1 MKSKTTNLN
10 VANYRSV
17 IRAAAILILT
27 MICGGLCAQTVS
39 ISPKTGNVISA
50 SSTDNEQ
57 HLNGYGGAWVHN
69 QLPLTLITSDEAT
82 LTEAGLMSVHANNV
96 SAQTDGKLIIA
107 SGSSTICNHM
117 SLSLPKGY
125 RFTSYKLVINSN
137 SEAAVSTTLKE
148 MDATFKDTKESVTI
162 QKTGSTGITMQRTS
176 MNNTD
181 MGNILYFKQEH
192 PNAVQSGLAKV
203 DIVSFVITFE
213 CTEKFNENLKPGV
226 TTLTRGVSCL
236 ALPFQTQRVDLGS
249 IKQETV
255 KGYTS
260 YKYWYK
266 NVQDLKADFLL
277 YDNSGI
283 VDGTAKP
290 GTAGEGNIAKLS
302 FDGTNTYIGL
312 KNNTYWLETPT
323 DAVAQGE
330 VNIPVGYRIVGARLV
345 YANNVAQN
353 IKTGDKIYITD
364 GKGNYMNASL
374 KFTPTKVEWN
384 YATDGKLSTKSG
396 NSTVYYLRHIE
407 NSSWF
412 GPTTY
417 SLETT
422 TKSNQASS
430 FNTDGTTLFYVSGT
444 NSYII
449 SYDSNGK
456 AAYNITQSNAIAV
469 NSAVTS
475 SDNSFTV
482 RMFDKTGNG
491 VAQEVAV
498 NRENPTGDIVLEK
511 LNNDAIK
518 FQIEGLTG
526 DQLAYV
532 CLQVQLEAL
541 NPYIDKMDISCTQ
554 PSGEKKLKNQY
565 LADDFTIGT
574 NGKVDFAVPTNFGT
588 NGLRFAFEGLH
599 HKNADETYGDPTVVG
614 KHSRYHFVKSEY
626 YDLIN
631 ENLQAHRS
639 EAADYDYTKKIEV
652 KVAGTQ
658 AFKCNNSDI
667 FKAGTT
673 GDGTYYYVENRYSNA
688 AYNTQGGT
696 WNKMVVNNGDDYV
709 KRYLVVCDETRYNIA
724 PTTTPRHAFYAY
736 YSTDLKLTTVNYVPE
751 LTYTKV
757 YKDAVV
763 PNTYDANYY
772 AGVKVSLKDT
782 YDKPIAAGQGYVYAK
797 QIIDKIAEDIKNKKE
812 NAPVDT
818 KHILYFD
825 ASNIN
830 SLLFSDMDPTW
841 GTLTDLKAKL
851 GDNAL
856 LYMPEGVTANL
867 KNVVTKSLSGDDFVS
882 ENDIELVDQQPFFAP
897 YSIRLNAANEVV
909 YKRKV
914 TLNHNETK
922 QWVSLMLPFTVAVD
936 TKTGSYVQTKD
947 NCAFTFYTMK
957 TDNTFSN
964 AQETGEYIY
973 EADAHFSPFTGQFVT
988 QPNKAYVVSI
998 DQMEETNSDKVLFV
1012 VRQSGSTIEATPATL
1027 TQPLIQGET
1036 ATGKIKGEATTL
1048 VNYGSYC
1055 GVKVPKTDGIFYFNK
1070 DKFISSLLLD
1080 ERFQDVYVLPFRSYY
1095 ACQNGANNV
1104 RYLNIS
1110 LEPNTETSWIDNATE
1125 TTTTSAGFMFSAETG
1140 KLTITATKDLR
1151 TNIRNIN
1158 GQTIDTTSL
1167 KAGETRTVALPSG
1180 IYMVNGTKVVVR

>member
-1 MKSKTTNLN
+1 M
-10 VANYRSV
+10 
-17 IRAAAILILT
+17 
-27 MICGGLCAQTVS
+27 
-39 ISPKTGNVISA
+39 
-50 SSTDNEQ
+50 
-57 HLNGYGGAWVHN
+57 
-69 QLPLTLITSDEAT
+69 
-82 LTEAGLMSVHANNV
+82 
-96 SAQTDGKLIIA
+96 
-107 SGSSTICNHM
+107 
-117 SLSLPKGY
+117 
-125 RFTSYKLVINSN
+125 VINSN
-137 SEAAVSTTLKE
+137 STSVVSTTLKE
-148 MDATFKDTKESVTI
+148 MDATFTDVKESVTI
-162 QKTGSTGITMQRTS
+162 KQTGSTGVTMQRTS
-176 MNNTD
+176 MSNTD
-181 MGNILYFKQEH
+181 MGNILYFKQDH
-192 PNAVQSGLAKV
+192 PTANNGSSWI

-213 CTEKFNENLKPGV
+213 CTDKFDENLRPGV
-226 TTLTRGVSCL
+226 TTLTSGVSCL
-236 ALPFQTQRVDLGS
+236 ALPFQTQRVDIGP
-249 IKQETV
+249 ITQKTD

-260 YKYWYK
+260 YKYDYN
-266 NVQDLKADFLL
+266 NVKDLKADFLL

-283 VDGTAKP
+283 VDGAAKP
-290 GTAGEGNIAKLS
+290 GTAGDGNIAKLS

-323 DAVAQGE
+323 DAVAQGN

-345 YANNVAQN
+345 YENNISEIIKKGDN
-353 IKTGDKIYITD
+353 IFITD

-374 KFTPTKVEWN
+374 KFTATKVVWN

-396 NSTVYYLRHIE
+396 NSTVYLRHKE
-407 NSSWF
+407 SGVLFWK
-412 GPTTY
+412 TY

-422 TKSNQASS
+422 TNSNQASA
-430 FNTDGTTLFYVSGT
+430 FNTDGTTLFYGSGT
-444 NSYII
+444 DSHII
-449 SYDSNGK
+449 SFDSDGNAVYDV
-456 AAYNITQSNAIAV
+456 TQSNVIAIK
-469 NSAVTS
+469 SAATGA
-475 SDNSFTV
+475 DNPFTV
-482 RMFDKTGNG
+482 RMFDKTGNI
-491 VAQEVAV
+491 VAQEVTV
-498 NRENPTGDIVLEK
+498 NKDNPTGDIVLEK

-574 NGKVDFAVPTNFGT
+574 NGKVEFAVPTNFGT
-588 NGLRFAFEGLH
+588 TGLRFAFEGLH
-599 HKNADETYGDPTVVG
+599 HKNADETYGDPAVVG

-631 ENLQAHRS
+631 ENLQGHRPV
-639 EAADYDYTKKIEV
+639 AADYDYTKKIEV
-652 KVAGTQ
+652 KVAGDK
-658 AFKCNNSDI
+658 AFECNNSDI

-673 GDGTYYYVENRYSNA
+673 GDGTYYYVENRYSNS
-688 AYNTQGGT
+688 AYTTQGGT
-696 WNKMVVNNGDDYV
+696 WQEMLVNNGDDYV

-736 YSTDLKLTTVNYVPE
+736 YSTDLKLTTVDYVPE

-757 YKDAVV
+757 YNNAVV

-772 AGVKVSLKDT
+772 VGVKVSLKDT
-782 YDKPIAAGQGYVYAK
+782 YDQPIAAGQGYVYAK
-797 QIIDKIAEDIKNKKE
+797 QIIDKIAEDITNKKV

-830 SLLFSDMDPTW
+830 SLLFSDTDPTW

-922 QWVSLMLPFTVAVD
+922 KWVSLMLPFTVAVD
-936 TKTGSYVQTKD
+936 TETGRYIQTKD
-947 NCAFTFYTMK
+947 NCAFTFYTMN

-973 EADAHFSPFTGQFVT
+973 EANAHFSPFKGVPVT
-988 QPNKAYVVSI
+988 KPNQSYIVSI

-1055 GVKVPKTDGIFYFNK
+1055 GVKVPKNDGIFYFNK

-1080 ERFQDVYVLPFRSYY
+1080 ERFPDVYVLPFRSYY

-1110 LEPNTETSWIDNATE
+1110 LEPNNETSWIDNATE
-1125 TTTTSAGFMFSAETG
+1125 NTTTSAGFMFSAETG

>member
-50 SSTDNEQ
+50 SSYGNEN
-57 HLNGYGGAWVHN
+57 HREKFGGAWVHN
-69 QLPLTLITSDEAT
+69 QLPLTLITSDETA
-82 LTEAGLMSVHANNV
+82 LTNAGLMKVHANNV
-96 SAQTDGKLIIA
+96 SAQDGKLIII
-107 SGSSTICNHM
+107 SGEGSTCNHM

-125 RFTSYKLVINSN
+125 RFTSYKMVINSN
-137 SEAAVSTTLKE
+137 STSVVSTTLKE
-148 MDATFKDTKESVTI
+148 MDATFTDVKESVNI
-162 QKTGSTGITMQRTS
+162 KQTGSTGVTMQRTS
-176 MNNTD
+176 MSNTD
-181 MGNILYFKQEH
+181 MGNILYFKQDH
-192 PNAVQSGLAKV
+192 PTAGNGSSWI

-213 CTEKFNENLKPGV
+213 CTDKFDENLRPGV
-226 TTLTRGVSCL
+226 TTLTSGVSCL
-236 ALPFQTQRVDLGS
+236 ALPFQTQRVDIGP
-249 IKQETV
+249 ITQKTD

-260 YKYWYK
+260 YKYDYN
-266 NVQDLKADFLL
+266 NVKDLAANFLL

-283 VDGTAKP
+283 VDGAAKP
-290 GTAGEGNIAKLS
+290 GTAGDGNIAKLT

-312 KNNTYWLETPT
+312 KNSTYWLETPT
-323 DAVAQGE
+323 DAVAQGN

-345 YANNVAQN
+345 YVNNISEN
-353 IKTGDKIYITD
+353 IKKGDDIYITD
-364 GKGNYMNASL
+364 GKGKYMNASL
-374 KFTPTKVEWN
+374 KFTATKVVWN

-396 NSTVYYLRHIE
+396 NSTVYLRHKR
-407 NSSWF
+407 NWSFFSY
-412 GPTTY
+412 TY

-422 TKSNQASS
+422 TDSNQASA
-430 FNTDGTTLFYVSGT
+430 FNTDGTSLFYGSGT
-444 NSYII
+444 DSHII
-449 SYDSNGK
+449 SFDSNGN
-456 AAYNITQSNAIAV
+456 AVYDITQQNAIALNANV
-469 NSAVTS
+469 SV

-498 NRENPTGDIVLEK
+498 NKDNPTGDIVLEK
-511 LNNDAIK
+511 INNDAIK

-588 NGLRFAFEGLH
+588 TGLRFAFEGLH

-631 ENLQAHRS
+631 ENLQGHRS

-652 KVAGTQ
+652 KVAGDK
-658 AFKCNNSDI
+658 AFECNNSDI

-673 GDGTYYYVENRYSNA
+673 GDGTYYYVENRYSNT

-696 WNKMVVNNGDDYV
+696 WQKMLVNNGDGYV

-736 YSTDLKLTTVNYVPE
+736 YSTDLKLTTVDYVPE

-757 YKDAVV
+757 YNDAVV

-772 AGVKVSLKDT
+772 VGVKISLKDT
-782 YDKPIAAGQGYVYAK
+782 YDQPIAAGQGYVYAK
-797 QIIDKIAEDIKNKKE
+797 QIIDKIAEDIKAKKE
-812 NAPVDT
+812 NAPVDA

-825 ASNIN
+825 ASNIK
-830 SLLFSDMDPTW
+830 SLLFSDTDPNW
-841 GTLTDLKAKL
+841 GTLADLKAKL

-922 QWVSLMLPFTVAVD
+922 KWVSLMLPFTVAVD
-936 TKTGSYVQTKD
+936 TETGSYVQTKD
-947 NCAFTFYTMK
+947 NCAFTFYTMN

-973 EADAHFSPFTGQFVT
+973 EADAHFSPFKGVPVT
-988 QPNKAYVVSI
+988 TPNQSYVVSI

-1125 TTTTSAGFMFSAETG
+1125 NTTTSAGFMFSAETG

>member
-1 MKSKTTNLN
+1 M
-10 VANYRSV
+10 
-17 IRAAAILILT
+17 
-27 MICGGLCAQTVS
+27 
-39 ISPKTGNVISA
+39 
-50 SSTDNEQ
+50 
-57 HLNGYGGAWVHN
+57 
-69 QLPLTLITSDEAT
+69 
-82 LTEAGLMSVHANNV
+82 
-96 SAQTDGKLIIA
+96 
-107 SGSSTICNHM
+107 
-117 SLSLPKGY
+117 
-125 RFTSYKLVINSN
+125 VINSN
-137 SEAAVSTTLKE
+137 NTSVVSTTLKE
-148 MDATFKDTKESVTI
+148 MDATFTDTKESVTI
-162 QKTGSTGITMQRTS
+162 QSTGSTGITMQRTS

-181 MGNILYFKQEH
+181 MGNILYFKQDH
-192 PNAVQSGLAKV
+192 PTARNGSSWI

-213 CTEKFNENLKPGV
+213 CTDKFNENLSPGV
-226 TTLTRGVSCL
+226 TTLKSGVSCL
-236 ALPFQTQRVDLGS
+236 ALPFQTQRVDLGP
-249 IKQETV
+249 ITQKTD

-260 YKYWYK
+260 YKYDYN

-277 YDNSGI
+277 YDYAGI
-283 VDGTAKP
+283 VGGAAKP
-290 GTAGEGNIAKLS
+290 EIAGDGNIAKLS

-312 KNNTYWLETPT
+312 KNSTYWLETPT
-323 DAVAQGE
+323 DAVAQGN

-345 YANNVAQN
+345 YVNNISEN
-353 IKTGDKIYITD
+353 IKKGDKIYITD
-364 GKGNYMNASL
+364 GKGKYMNASL
-374 KFTPTKVEWN
+374 KFTATKVEWN
-384 YATDGKLSTKSG
+384 YAADGKLSTKSG
-396 NSTVYYLRHIE
+396 NSTVYLRHNESGFFIIK
-407 NSSWF
+407 
-412 GPTTY
+412 Y
-417 SLETT
+417 SLKTT
-422 TKSNQASS
+422 TESSEASK
-430 FNTDGTTLFYVSGT
+430 FNTDGTSLFYGSGT
-444 NSYII
+444 NSHII
-449 SYDSNGK
+449 SFDSDGNAVYDV
-456 AAYNITQSNAIAV
+456 TQSNAIAINAEV
-469 NSAVTS
+469 PA

-482 RMFDKTGNG
+482 KMFDKTGNG
-491 VAQEVAV
+491 VAQEVTI
-498 NRENPTGDIVLEK
+498 NKDNPTGDIVLEK

-518 FQIEGLTG
+518 FQIDGLTG

-554 PSGEKKLKNQY
+554 PTGDKKLKNQY

-574 NGKVDFAVPTNFGT
+574 NGKVEFAVPTNFGT
-588 NGLRFAFEGLH
+588 TGLRFAFEGLH
-599 HKNADETYGDPTVVG
+599 HKNADETYLSIGSVG
-614 KHSRYHFVKSEY
+614 KHSRYHFVMSDY
-626 YDLIN
+626 YDLIG
-631 ENLQAHRS
+631 ENLQTHRS

-652 KVAGTQ
+652 KVAGDK

-673 GDGTYYYVENRYSNA
+673 GDGTYYYKENRYSNA
-688 AYNTQGGT
+688 AYNNQGGT
-696 WNKMVVNNGDDYV
+696 WKDMVVNNGDDYV

-736 YSTDLKLTTVNYVPE
+736 YSTDLKLSTVNYVPE

-757 YKDAVV
+757 YDGAVV

-772 AGVKVSLKDT
+772 VGVKVSLKDT
-782 YDKPIAAGQGYVYAK
+782 DGQPIAAGEGYVYAK
-797 QIIDKIAEDIKNKKE
+797 QIIDKIAQDVPAKVA
-812 NAPVDT
+812 NAPVDA

-825 ASNIN
+825 ASNIK
-830 SLLFSDMDPTW
+830 SLLFSDADPTW
-841 GTLTDLKAKL
+841 GTLADLKAKL

-936 TKTGSYVQTKD
+936 TETGSYVQTKD
-947 NCAFTFYTMK
+947 NCAFTFYTMN
-957 TDNTFSN
+957 TENTFSN

-973 EADAHFSPFTGQFVT
+973 EAKAHFSPFTGVPVT
-988 QPNKAYVVSI
+988 KPNQSYIVSI
-998 DQMEETNSDKVLFV
+998 DQMEATNSDKVLFV

-1027 TQPLIQGET
+1027 AKPLIQGET
-1036 ATGKIKGEATTL
+1036 ATGKIQGEATTL

-1055 GVKVPKTDGIFYFNK
+1055 GVKVPKTAGIFYFNK

-1080 ERFQDVYVLPFRSYY
+1080 DRFHDVYVLPFRSYY

-1110 LEPNTETSWIDNATE
+1110 LEPNTETSWIDNAAE
-1125 TTTTSAGFMFSAETG
+1125 TATTSAGFMFSAETG

>member
-192 PNAVQSGLAKV
+192 PDAGQSGLAKV

-277 YDNSGI
+277 YDNFGI
-283 VDGTAKP
+283 VGGAAKP
-290 GTAGEGNIAKLS
+290 GTAGDGSIAKLS

-323 DAVAQGE
+323 DAVAQGG

-353 IKTGDKIYITD
+353 IKKGDNIYITD
-364 GKGNYMNASL
+364 GKGKYMNASR
-374 KFTPTKVEWN
+374 KFTATKVVWN
-384 YATDGKLSTKSG
+384 YAADGKLSTTSG
-396 NSTVYYLRHIE
+396 SSTVYLRHE
-407 NSSWF
+407 ESGFLLWK
-412 GPTTY
+412 TY

-422 TKSNQASS
+422 TDSNQASA
-430 FNTDGTTLFYVSGT
+430 FNTDGTSLFYGSGT
-444 NSYII
+444 DSHKI
-449 SYDSNGK
+449 SFDSNGN
-456 AAYNITQSNAIAV
+456 AVYDITQQNAIALNANV
-469 NSAVTS
+469 PV

-482 RMFDKTGNG
+482 KVYDKTGEN
-491 VAQEVAV
+491 VAHQVPV
-498 NRENPTGDIVLEK
+498 NKDNPTGDIVLEE

-574 NGKVDFAVPTNFGT
+574 NGKVDFAVPTNFST
-588 NGLRFAFEGLH
+588 TGLRFAFEGLH

-673 GDGTYYYVENRYSNA
+673 GDSTYYYVENRYSNA
-688 AYNTQGGT
+688 AYITQGGT
-696 WNKMVVNNGDDYV
+696 WQVMLVNNGDDYV

-736 YSTDLKLTTVNYVPE
+736 YSTDLKLTTVDYVPE

-772 AGVKVSLKDT
+772 VGVKVSLKDT
-782 YDKPIAAGQGYVYAK
+782 HNKPITAGQGYVYAK
-797 QIIDKIAEDIKNKKE
+797 QIIDKIDEDITNKKE

-830 SLLFSDMDPTW
+830 SLLFSDTDPTW

-922 QWVSLMLPFTVAVD
+922 KWVSLMLPFTVAVD

-947 NCAFTFYTMK
+947 NCAFTFYTMN

-973 EADAHFSPFTGQFVT
+973 EANAHFSPFTGQFVT

-1125 TTTTSAGFMFSAETG
+1125 TATTSAGFMFSAETG

>member
-1 MKSKTTNLN
+1 M
-10 VANYRSV
+10 
-17 IRAAAILILT
+17 
-27 MICGGLCAQTVS
+27 
-39 ISPKTGNVISA
+39 
-50 SSTDNEQ
+50 
-57 HLNGYGGAWVHN
+57 
-69 QLPLTLITSDEAT
+69 
-82 LTEAGLMSVHANNV
+82 
-96 SAQTDGKLIIA
+96 
-107 SGSSTICNHM
+107 
-117 SLSLPKGY
+117 
-125 RFTSYKLVINSN
+125 VINSN
-137 SEAAVSTTLKE
+137 NTSVVSTTLKE
-148 MDATFKDTKESVTI
+148 MDATFTDTKESVTI
-162 QKTGSTGITMQRTS
+162 QRTGSTGITMQRTS

-181 MGNILYFKQEH
+181 MGNILYFKQDH
-192 PNAVQSGLAKV
+192 QTANNGSSWV
-203 DIVSFVITFE
+203 DIVSFVVTFE
-213 CTEKFNENLKPGV
+213 CTDKFNENLRPGV
-226 TTLTRGVSCL
+226 TTLPSGVSCL
-236 ALPFQTQRVDLGS
+236 ALPFQTQRVDLGP
-249 IKQETV
+249 IKQET
-255 KGYTS
+255 KNDYTS
-260 YKYWYK
+260 YKYTYTK
-266 NVQDLKADFLL
+266 VKDLKADFLL
-277 YDNSGI
+277 YENAGI
-283 VDGTAKP
+283 VDGAAKP
-290 GTAGEGNIAKLS
+290 ETAGDGNIAKLT
-302 FDGTNTYIGL
+302 FDGTNAYIGL
-312 KNNTYWLETPT
+312 KNSTYWLETPT

-353 IKTGDKIYITD
+353 IKKGDKIYITD
-364 GKGNYMNASL
+364 GKAKYMNDSL

-384 YATDGKLSTKSG
+384 YDINGKLSTKSG
-396 NSTVYYLRHIE
+396 NSTVYLRHNKSGIF
-407 NSSWF
+407 NIK
-412 GPTTY
+412 Y
-417 SLETT
+417 SLKTT
-422 TKSNQASS
+422 TEPNEASA
-430 FNTDGTTLFYVSGT
+430 FNTDGTSLFYGSGT
-444 NSYII
+444 DFHII
-449 SYDSNGK
+449 SFDSDGNAVYDV
-456 AAYNITQSNAIAV
+456 TQSNAIAV
-469 NSAVTS
+469 NSTVTS

-482 RMFDKTGNG
+482 RMFDKTGNN

-498 NRENPTGDIVLEK
+498 NRDNPTGDIVLEK

-574 NGKVDFAVPTNFGT
+574 NGKVDFAVPTNFDT
-588 NGLRFAFEGLH
+588 TGLRFAFEGLH
-599 HKNADETYGDPTVVG
+599 HKNADETYTNIGSEG
-614 KHSRYHFVKSEY
+614 KHSRYHFVKSDY

-652 KVAGTQ
+652 KVAGTK

-696 WNKMVVNNGDDYV
+696 WQEMLVNNGDGYV

-736 YSTDLKLTTVNYVPE
+736 YSTDLKLTTVDYVPE

-757 YKDAVV
+757 YNDAVV

-782 YDKPIAAGQGYVYAK
+782 DDKPIAAGQGYVYAK
-797 QIIDKIAEDIKNKKE
+797 QIIDKIAEDITNKKE

-830 SLLFSDMDPTW
+830 SLLFSDTDPTW

-922 QWVSLMLPFTVAVD
+922 KWVSLMLPFTVAVD

-947 NCAFTFYTMK
+947 NCAFTFYTMN

-1125 TTTTSAGFMFSAETG
+1125 TATTSAGFMFSAETG

>member
-1 MKSKTTNLN
+1 M
-10 VANYRSV
+10 
-17 IRAAAILILT
+17 
-27 MICGGLCAQTVS
+27 
-39 ISPKTGNVISA
+39 
-50 SSTDNEQ
+50 
-57 HLNGYGGAWVHN
+57 
-69 QLPLTLITSDEAT
+69 
-82 LTEAGLMSVHANNV
+82 
-96 SAQTDGKLIIA
+96 
-107 SGSSTICNHM
+107 
-117 SLSLPKGY
+117 
-125 RFTSYKLVINSN
+125 VINSN
-137 SEAAVSTTLKE
+137 NTSVVSTTLKE
-148 MDATFKDTKESVTI
+148 MDATFTDTKESVTI
-162 QKTGSTGITMQRTS
+162 QRTGSTGITMQRTS

-181 MGNILYFKQEH
+181 MGNILYFKQDH
-192 PNAVQSGLAKV
+192 PTANNGSSWV
-203 DIVSFVITFE
+203 DIVSFVVTFE
-213 CTEKFNENLKPGV
+213 CTDKFNENLRPGV
-226 TTLTRGVSCL
+226 TTLPSGVSCL
-236 ALPFQTQRVDLGS
+236 ALPFQTQRVDLGP
-249 IKQETV
+249 ITQKTV
-255 KGYTS
+255 NSYTS
-260 YKYWYK
+260 YKYDYN
-266 NVQDLKADFLL
+266 NVKDLKADFLL

-283 VDGTAKP
+283 VGGTAKP
-290 GTAGEGNIAKLS
+290 GTAGDGNIAKLS

-323 DAVAQGE
+323 DAVAQGK

-345 YANNVAQN
+345 YENNITEN
-353 IKTGDKIYITD
+353 IKKGDNIYITD
-364 GKGNYMNASL
+364 GKGNYMNARL
-374 KFTPTKVEWN
+374 KFTANKVLW
-384 YATDGKLSTKSG
+384 YYDADRKLSTNSG
-396 NSTVYYLRHIE
+396 NSTVYLRHKR
-407 NSSWF
+407 NWSLFSY
-412 GPTTY
+412 TY

-422 TKSNQASS
+422 NDSDQASA
-430 FNTDGTTLFYVSGT
+430 FNTDGTSLYYGSGT
-444 NSYII
+444 DSHRI
-449 SYDSNGK
+449 SFDSDGNAVYDV
-456 AAYNITQSNAIAV
+456 TQSNAIAV

-482 RMFDKTGNG
+482 RMFDKTGNN

-498 NRENPTGDIVLEK
+498 NKDNPTGDIVLEK

-588 NGLRFAFEGLH
+588 TGLRFAFEGLH

-673 GDGTYYYVENRYSNA
+673 GDDTYYYVENRYSNA
-688 AYNTQGGT
+688 AYKTQGGT
-696 WNKMVVNNGDDYV
+696 WNEMVVKNGDDYV

-724 PTTTPRHAFYAY
+724 PTTTSRHAFYAY
-736 YSTDLKLTTVNYVPE
+736 YSTDLKLTKVDYVPE

-757 YKDAVV
+757 YNDAVV

-772 AGVKVSLKDT
+772 VGVKVSLKDT
-782 YDKPIAAGQGYVYAK
+782 DNQPIAAGQGYVYAK
-797 QIIDKIAEDIKNKKE
+797 QIIDKIDEDIKNKKE

-825 ASNIN
+825 ASSIN
-830 SLLFSDMDPTW
+830 SLLFSDMDSTW

-922 QWVSLMLPFTVAVD
+922 KWVSLMLPFTVAVD
-936 TKTGSYVQTKD
+936 TETGSYVQTKD
-947 NCAFTFYTMK
+947 NCAFTFYTMN

-998 DQMEETNSDKVLFV
+998 DQIEETNSDKVLFV

-1080 ERFQDVYVLPFRSYY
+1080 ERFHDVYVLPFRSYY

-1125 TTTTSAGFMFSAETG
+1125 TATTSAGFMFSAETG

>member
-50 SSTDNEQ
+50 SSYGSEQ
-57 HLNGYGGAWVHN
+57 HEAGYGGAWVHN
-69 QLPLTLITSDEAT
+69 QLPMTLLNSDEST
-82 LTEAGLMSVHANNV
+82 LTDNGLMAKHANNV
-96 SAQTDGKLIIA
+96 GVVDGYMVFA
-107 SGSSTICNHM
+107 SGATSTTINHM

-125 RFTSYKLVINSN
+125 RFTSYKIVMDYASN
-137 SEAAVSTTLKE
+137 SATQSTFKE
-148 MDATFKDTKESVTI
+148 MNSSFSSTLASVSVKQNDKGVVI
-162 QKTGSTGITMQRTS
+162 QRTS
-176 MNNTD
+176 LNASD

-192 PNAVQSGLAKV
+192 SENEIARVK
-203 DIVSFVITFE
+203 ITSFVVTFE
-213 CTEKFNENLKPGV
+213 CTEKFDENLKPGV
-226 TTLTRGVSCL
+226 TTLTSGVSCL
-236 ALPFQTQRVDLGS
+236 ALPFQTQRVDLGP
-249 IKQETV
+249 ITQKTV
-255 KGYTS
+255 NNYKS
-260 YKYWYK
+260 YKYDYGK
-266 NVQDLKADFLL
+266 VQDLKADFLL
-277 YDNSGI
+277 YDNAGI
-283 VDGTAKP
+283 VDGAAKP
-290 GTAGEGNIAKLS
+290 ETAGDGCIAS
-302 FDGTNTYIGL
+302 IYDGGTYTYIGL
-312 KNNTYWLETPT
+312 KDNTYWLETPT
-323 DAVAQGE
+323 DAVAQGK

-345 YANNVAQN
+345 YENNITEN
-353 IKTGDKIYITD
+353 IKEGDNIYITD
-364 GKGNYMNASL
+364 GKDNYMNASL
-374 KFTPTKVEWN
+374 KFTANKVLW
-384 YATDGKLSTKSG
+384 YYDAYGKLSTNSG
-396 NSTVYYLRHIE
+396 NSTVYLRHKR
-407 NSSWF
+407 NWSWSLSSY
-412 GPTTY
+412 TY

-422 TKSNQASS
+422 NKSDQASA
-430 FNTDGTTLFYVSGT
+430 FNTDGTRLFYVSG
-444 NSYII
+444 NDSHII
-449 SYDSNGK
+449 SFDSDGNAVYDV
-456 AAYNITQSNAIAV
+456 TQSNAIAI
-469 NSAVTS
+469 NSAATS
-475 SDNSFTV
+475 ADNSFTV
-482 RMFDKTGNG
+482 RMFDKTGNN

-498 NRENPTGDIVLEK
+498 NKDNPTGDIVLEE

-599 HKNADETYGDPTVVG
+599 HKNADETYTNIGSEG

-673 GDGTYYYVENRYSNA
+673 GDDTYYYVENRYSNA
-688 AYNTQGGT
+688 AYITQGGT
-696 WNKMVVNNGDDYV
+696 WQDMRVNNGDDYV

-736 YSTDLKLTTVNYVPE
+736 YSTDLKLTTVDYVPE

-757 YKDAVV
+757 YNDAVV

-772 AGVKVSLKDT
+772 VGVKVSLKDT
-782 YDKPIAAGQGYVYAK
+782 DNKPIAAGQGYVYAN

-830 SLLFSDMDPTW
+830 SLLFSDMDPKW

-922 QWVSLMLPFTVAVD
+922 KWVSLMLPFTVAVD
-936 TKTGSYVQTKD
+936 TETGSYVQTKD
-947 NCAFTFYTMK
+947 NCAFTFYTMN

-998 DQMEETNSDKVLFV
+998 DQMEETNSEKVLFV

-1080 ERFQDVYVLPFRSYY
+1080 ERFHDVYVLPFRSYY

-1125 TTTTSAGFMFSAETG
+1125 TATTSAGFMFSAETG

>member
-1 MKSKTTNLN
+1 M
-10 VANYRSV
+10 
-17 IRAAAILILT
+17 
-27 MICGGLCAQTVS
+27 
-39 ISPKTGNVISA
+39 
-50 SSTDNEQ
+50 
-57 HLNGYGGAWVHN
+57 
-69 QLPLTLITSDEAT
+69 
-82 LTEAGLMSVHANNV
+82 
-96 SAQTDGKLIIA
+96 
-107 SGSSTICNHM
+107 
-117 SLSLPKGY
+117 
-125 RFTSYKLVINSN
+125 VINSN
-137 SEAAVSTTLKE
+137 NTSVVSTTLKE
-148 MDATFKDTKESVTI
+148 MDATFTDTKESVTI

-181 MGNILYFKQEH
+181 MGNILYFKQDH
-192 PNAVQSGLAKV
+192 PTANNGFSWI

-213 CTEKFNENLKPGV
+213 CTDKFDENLRPDV

-236 ALPFQTQRVDLGS
+236 ALPFQTQRVDLGP
-249 IKQETV
+249 ITQKTV
-255 KGYTS
+255 NKYTS
-260 YKYWYK
+260 YKYDYN
-266 NVQDLKADFLL
+266 NVKDLKADFLL
-277 YDNSGI
+277 YDNAGI

-290 GTAGEGNIAKLS
+290 GIAGDGNIAKLS

-312 KNNTYWLETPT
+312 KNSTYWLETPT
-323 DAVAQGE
+323 DAVTQDN

-345 YANNVAQN
+345 YENNITEN
-353 IKTGDKIYITD
+353 IKKGDNIYIID

-374 KFTPTKVEWN
+374 KFTATKVVWN
-384 YATDGKLSTKSG
+384 YAADGKLSTKSG
-396 NSTVYYLRHIE
+396 NSTVYLRHNESGFFIIK
-407 NSSWF
+407 
-412 GPTTY
+412 Y
-417 SLETT
+417 SLKTT
-422 TKSNQASS
+422 TESSEASK
-430 FNTDGTTLFYVSGT
+430 FNTDGTSLFYGSGT
-444 NSYII
+444 NSHII
-449 SYDSNGK
+449 SFDSDGNAVYDV
-456 AAYNITQSNAIAV
+456 TQSNAIAINAEV
-469 NSAVTS
+469 PA
-475 SDNSFTV
+475 SDNSFIV

-491 VAQEVAV
+491 VAHEVTV
-498 NRENPTGDIVLEK
+498 NKNNPTGDIVLEK

-518 FQIEGLTG
+518 FQIDGLTG

-574 NGKVDFAVPTNFGT
+574 NGKVEFAVPTNFGT
-588 NGLRFAFEGLH
+588 TGLRFAFEGLH

-626 YDLIN
+626 YNLIG
-631 ENLQAHRS
+631 ENLQGHRS
-639 EAADYDYTKKIEV
+639 QTADYDYTKKIEV
-652 KVAGTQ
+652 NVAGDK
-658 AFKCNNSDI
+658 AFECNNSDI
-667 FKAGTT
+667 FKAGTY
-673 GDGTYYYVENRYSNA
+673 GDGTYYYEENRYSNV
-688 AYNTQGGT
+688 AYATQGGK
-696 WNKMVVNNGDDYV
+696 WNAMVVNNGDDYV

-736 YSTDLKLTTVNYVPE
+736 YSTDLKLTTVDYLPE

-757 YKDAVV
+757 YNDAVV
-763 PNTYDANYY
+763 PNKHDANYY
-772 AGVKVSLKDT
+772 VGVKVSLKNTDGQ
-782 YDKPIAAGQGYVYAK
+782 PIAVGQGYVYAK
-797 QIIDKIAEDIKNKKE
+797 QIIKKIAQDIEAKTE

-825 ASNIN
+825 ASNIK
-830 SLLFSDMDPTW
+830 SLLFSDTDPSW
-841 GTLTDLKAKL
+841 GTLADLKTQL

-867 KNVVTKSLSGDDFVS
+867 QNVVTKSLSGDDFVS

-936 TKTGSYVQTKD
+936 TETGSYVQTKD
-947 NCAFTFYTMK
+947 NCAFTFYTMN

-973 EADAHFSPFTGQFVT
+973 EADAHFSAFKGVPVT
-988 QPNKAYVVSI
+988 TPNQAYVVSI
-998 DQMEETNSDKVLFV
+998 DQVEETNSDKVLFV

-1055 GVKVPKTDGIFYFNK
+1055 GVKVPKTEGIFYFNK

-1080 ERFQDVYVLPFRSYY
+1080 ERFEDVYVLPFRSYY
-1095 ACQNGANNV
+1095 ACQSGANNV

-1110 LEPNTETSWIDNATE
+1110 LEPNTETSWIDNAAE
-1125 TTTTSAGFMFSAETG
+1125 TATTSAGFMFSAETG

>member
-1 MKSKTTNLN
+1 M
-10 VANYRSV
+10 VF
-17 IRAAAILILT
+17 
-27 MICGGLCAQTVS
+27 
-39 ISPKTGNVISA
+39 
-50 SSTDNEQ
+50 
-57 HLNGYGGAWVHN
+57 
-69 QLPLTLITSDEAT
+69 
-82 LTEAGLMSVHANNV
+82 
-96 SAQTDGKLIIA
+96 A
-107 SGSSTICNHM
+107 SGATSTTINHM

-125 RFTSYKLVINSN
+125 RFTSYKIVMDYARNS
-137 SEAAVSTTLKE
+137 ATQSTFKE
-148 MDATFKDTKESVTI
+148 MNSSFSSTLASVSVKQNDKGVVI
-162 QKTGSTGITMQRTS
+162 QRTS
-176 MNNTD
+176 LNASD

-192 PNAVQSGLAKV
+192 LENAIARVK
-203 DIVSFVITFE
+203 ITSFVVTFE
-213 CTEKFNENLKPGV
+213 CTEKLDENLKPGV
-226 TTLTRGVSCL
+226 TTLTSGVSCL
-236 ALPFQTQRVDLGS
+236 ALPFQTQRVDLGP
-249 IKQETV
+249 ITQKTV
-255 KGYTS
+255 NTYTS
-260 YKYWYK
+260 YKYDYN
-266 NVQDLKADFLL
+266 NVKDLKADFLL

-283 VDGTAKP
+283 VGGTAKP
-290 GTAGEGNIAKLS
+290 GTAGDGNIAKLN

-323 DAVAQGE
+323 DAVAQGG

-353 IKTGDKIYITD
+353 IKKGDKIYITD

-396 NSTVYYLRHIE
+396 NSTVYYLRHI
-407 NSSWF
+407 SSWF

-482 RMFDKTGNG
+482 RMFDKTGNN

-498 NRENPTGDIVLEK
+498 NRENPTGDIVLEE

-518 FQIEGLTG
+518 FQIEELTG

-588 NGLRFAFEGLH
+588 TGLRFAFEGLH
-599 HKNADETYGDPTVVG
+599 HKNADETYTNIGSEG
-614 KHSRYHFVKSEY
+614 KHSRYHFVKSDY
-626 YDLIN
+626 YDLIG

-639 EAADYDYTKKIEV
+639 DAADYDYTKKIEV

-673 GDGTYYYVENRYSNA
+673 GDGTHYYVENRYSNA

-696 WNKMVVNNGDDYV
+696 WQEMLVNNGDGYV

-736 YSTDLKLTTVNYVPE
+736 YSTDLKLTTVDYVPE

-757 YKDAVV
+757 YNDAVV

-772 AGVKVSLKDT
+772 VGVKVSLKDT
-782 YDKPIAAGQGYVYAK
+782 DNKPIPEGEGYVYAK
-797 QIIDKIAEDIKNKKE
+797 QIIEKIAKDVETKVT
-812 NAPVDT
+812 NAPVNA

-830 SLLFSDMDPTW
+830 SLLFSDTDPAW

-922 QWVSLMLPFTVAVD
+922 KWVSLMLPFTVAVD
-936 TKTGSYVQTKD
+936 TETGSYVQTKD
-947 NCAFTFYTMK
+947 NCAFTFYTMN

-1125 TTTTSAGFMFSAETG
+1125 TATTSAGFMFSAETG

>member
-1 MKSKTTNLN
+1 M
-10 VANYRSV
+10 VF
-17 IRAAAILILT
+17 
-27 MICGGLCAQTVS
+27 
-39 ISPKTGNVISA
+39 
-50 SSTDNEQ
+50 
-57 HLNGYGGAWVHN
+57 
-69 QLPLTLITSDEAT
+69 
-82 LTEAGLMSVHANNV
+82 
-96 SAQTDGKLIIA
+96 A
-107 SGSSTICNHM
+107 SGAKSTTINHM

-125 RFTSYKLVINSN
+125 RFTSYKIVMDYASN
-137 SEAAVSTTLKE
+137 SATQSTFKE
-148 MDATFKDTKESVTI
+148 MNSSFSSTLASVSVKQNDKGVVI
-162 QKTGSTGITMQRTS
+162 QRTS
-176 MNNTD
+176 LNASD

-192 PNAVQSGLAKV
+192 LENAIARVK
-203 DIVSFVITFE
+203 ITSFVVTFE
-213 CTEKFNENLKPGV
+213 CTDKFNENLRPGV
-226 TTLTRGVSCL
+226 TTLPSGVSCL
-236 ALPFQTQRVDLGS
+236 ALPFQTQRVDLGP
-249 IKQETV
+249 IKQET
-255 KGYTS
+255 KNDYTS
-260 YKYWYK
+260 YKYTYTK
-266 NVQDLKADFLL
+266 VKDLKADFLL
-277 YDNSGI
+277 YENAGI
-283 VDGTAKP
+283 VDGAAKP
-290 GTAGEGNIAKLS
+290 GTAGDGNIAKLS

-312 KNNTYWLETPT
+312 KNSTYWLETPT

-345 YANNVAQN
+345 CANNVAQN
-353 IKTGDKIYITD
+353 IKKGDKIYITD
-364 GKGNYMNASL
+364 GKAKYMNDSL

-384 YATDGKLSTKSG
+384 FADDGKLSTTSG
-396 NSTVYYLRHIE
+396 NSTVYLRHI
-407 NSSWF
+407 WF

-430 FNTDGTTLFYVSGT
+430 FNTDGTTLFYGSGT

-498 NRENPTGDIVLEK
+498 NRENPTGDIVLEE

-518 FQIEGLTG
+518 FQIEGLIG

-614 KHSRYHFVKSEY
+614 KHSRYHFVKSYY
-626 YDLIN
+626 YDLIG

-639 EAADYDYTKKIEV
+639 DAADYDYTKKIEV
-652 KVAGTQ
+652 KVAGTK

-736 YSTDLKLTTVNYVPE
+736 YSTDLKLTTVDYVPE

-772 AGVKVSLKDT
+772 VGVKVSLKDT
-782 YDKPIAAGQGYVYAK
+782 DNQPIAAGQGYVYAK
-797 QIIDKIAEDIKNKKE
+797 QIIDKIDKDIKAKKE

-922 QWVSLMLPFTVAVD
+922 QWVSLMLPFTVAVN
-936 TKTGSYVQTKD
+936 TETGSYIQTKD
-947 NCAFTFYTMK
+947 NCAFTFYTMN

-1125 TTTTSAGFMFSAETG
+1125 TATTSAGFMFSAETG

>member
-1 MKSKTTNLN
+1 M
-10 VANYRSV
+10 
-17 IRAAAILILT
+17 
-27 MICGGLCAQTVS
+27 
-39 ISPKTGNVISA
+39 
-50 SSTDNEQ
+50 
-57 HLNGYGGAWVHN
+57 
-69 QLPLTLITSDEAT
+69 
-82 LTEAGLMSVHANNV
+82 
-96 SAQTDGKLIIA
+96 
-107 SGSSTICNHM
+107 
-117 SLSLPKGY
+117 
-125 RFTSYKLVINSN
+125 VINSN
-137 SEAAVSTTLKE
+137 NTSVVSTTLKE
-148 MDATFKDTKESVTI
+148 MDATFTDTKESVTI
-162 QKTGSTGITMQRTS
+162 QRTGSTGITMQRTS

-181 MGNILYFKQEH
+181 MGNILYFKQDH
-192 PNAVQSGLAKV
+192 PTAKNGSSWV
-203 DIVSFVITFE
+203 DIVSFVVTFE
-213 CTEKFNENLKPGV
+213 CTDKFNENLRPGV
-226 TTLTRGVSCL
+226 TTLPSGVSCL
-236 ALPFQTQRVDLGS
+236 ALPFQTQRVDLGP
-249 IKQETV
+249 ITQKTV
-255 KGYTS
+255 NNYKS
-260 YKYWYK
+260 YKYDYG

-283 VDGTAKP
+283 VGGTAKP
-290 GTAGEGNIAKLS
+290 GTAGAGNIAKLN

-353 IKTGDKIYITD
+353 IKKGDKIYITD

-374 KFTPTKVEWN
+374 KFTPSKVLWN
-384 YATDGKLSTKSG
+384 YAADGKLSTTSG
-396 NSTVYYLRHIE
+396 NSTVFLRHKR
-407 NSSWF
+407 NWSSSSY
-412 GPTTY
+412 TY
-417 SLETT
+417 TLETT
-422 TKSNQASS
+422 DKSDQASA
-430 FNTDGTTLFYVSGT
+430 FNTDGTSLFYGSYGSGT
-444 NSYII
+444 DSHII
-449 SYDSNGK
+449 SFDSNGN
-456 AAYNITQSNAIAV
+456 AVYDVTQSNAIAV

-482 RMFDKTGNG
+482 RMFDKTGNN

-498 NRENPTGDIVLEK
+498 NKDNPAGDIVLEK

-541 NPYIDKMDISCTQ
+541 NPYIDKMDISCTE

-574 NGKVDFAVPTNFGT
+574 NGKVDFAVPKNFGT
-588 NGLRFAFEGLH
+588 TDLRFAFEGLH

-626 YDLIN
+626 YNLIN
-631 ENLQAHRS
+631 ENLQDHRS

-652 KVAGTQ
+652 KVAGDK
-658 AFKCNNSDI
+658 AFACNNSDI

-673 GDGTYYYVENRYSNA
+673 GDGRYYYVENRYSNA
-688 AYNTQGGT
+688 AYITQGGT
-696 WNKMVVNNGDDYV
+696 WQDMRVNNGDDYV

-736 YSTDLKLTTVNYVPE
+736 YSTDLKLTTVDYVPE

-757 YKDAVV
+757 YNNAVV

-772 AGVKVSLKDT
+772 VGVKVSLKDT
-782 YDKPIAAGQGYVYAK
+782 DNRPIPEGEGYVYAK
-797 QIIDKIAEDIKNKKE
+797 QIIEKIAKDVEAKLT

-830 SLLFSDMDPTW
+830 SLLFSDTDPTW

-922 QWVSLMLPFTVAVD
+922 KWVSLMLPFTVAVD
-936 TKTGSYVQTKD
+936 TETGSYVQTKD
-947 NCAFTFYTMK
+947 NCAFTFYTMN

-973 EADAHFSPFTGQFVT
+973 EADAHFSPYKGQFVT

-1125 TTTTSAGFMFSAETG
+1125 TATASAGFMFSAETG

>member
-1 MKSKTTNLN
+1 ML
-10 VANYRSV
+10 
-17 IRAAAILILT
+17 
-27 MICGGLCAQTVS
+27 
-39 ISPKTGNVISA
+39 
-50 SSTDNEQ
+50 
-57 HLNGYGGAWVHN
+57 
-69 QLPLTLITSDEAT
+69 
-82 LTEAGLMSVHANNV
+82 
-96 SAQTDGKLIIA
+96 
-107 SGSSTICNHM
+107 
-117 SLSLPKGY
+117 
-125 RFTSYKLVINSN
+125 
-137 SEAAVSTTLKE
+137 
-148 MDATFKDTKESVTI
+148 
-162 QKTGSTGITMQRTS
+162 
-176 MNNTD
+176 
-181 MGNILYFKQEH
+181 
-192 PNAVQSGLAKV
+192 
-203 DIVSFVITFE
+203 
-213 CTEKFNENLKPGV
+213 
-226 TTLTRGVSCL
+226 
-236 ALPFQTQRVDLGS
+236 
-249 IKQETV
+249 
-255 KGYTS
+255 
-260 YKYWYK
+260 
-266 NVQDLKADFLL
+266 
-277 YDNSGI
+277 
-283 VDGTAKP
+283 
-290 GTAGEGNIAKLS
+290 
-302 FDGTNTYIGL
+302 
-312 KNNTYWLETPT
+312 
-323 DAVAQGE
+323 
-330 VNIPVGYRIVGARLV
+330 
-345 YANNVAQN
+345 
-353 IKTGDKIYITD
+353 
-364 GKGNYMNASL
+364 
-374 KFTPTKVEWN
+374 
-384 YATDGKLSTKSG
+384 
-396 NSTVYYLRHIE
+396 
-407 NSSWF
+407 
-412 GPTTY
+412 
-417 SLETT
+417 
-422 TKSNQASS
+422 
-430 FNTDGTTLFYVSGT
+430 
-444 NSYII
+444 
-449 SYDSNGK
+449 
-456 AAYNITQSNAIAV
+456 
-469 NSAVTS
+469 
-475 SDNSFTV
+475 
-482 RMFDKTGNG
+482 
-491 VAQEVAV
+491 
-498 NRENPTGDIVLEK
+498 
-511 LNNDAIK
+511 
-518 FQIEGLTG
+518 
-526 DQLAYV
+526 
-532 CLQVQLEAL
+532 
-541 NPYIDKMDISCTQ
+541 
-554 PSGEKKLKNQY
+554 
-565 LADDFTIGT
+565 
-574 NGKVDFAVPTNFGT
+574 
-588 NGLRFAFEGLH
+588 
-599 HKNADETYGDPTVVG
+599 
-614 KHSRYHFVKSEY
+614 
-626 YDLIN
+626 
-631 ENLQAHRS
+631 
-639 EAADYDYTKKIEV
+639 
-652 KVAGTQ
+652 
-658 AFKCNNSDI
+658 
-667 FKAGTT
+667 
-673 GDGTYYYVENRYSNA
+673 
-688 AYNTQGGT
+688 
-696 WNKMVVNNGDDYV
+696 VNNGDGYV

-736 YSTDLKLTTVNYVPE
+736 YSTDLKLTTVDYVPE

-772 AGVKVSLKDT
+772 VGVKVSLKDT
-782 YDKPIAAGQGYVYAK
+782 DNKPIAAGQGYVYAK
-797 QIIDKIAEDIKNKKE
+797 QIIDKIDEDINNKKE

-830 SLLFSDMDPTW
+830 SLLFSDMDHTW

-947 NCAFTFYTMK
+947 NCAFTFYTMN

-1125 TTTTSAGFMFSAETG
+1125 TATTSAGFMFSAETG

>member
-50 SSTDNEQ
+50 SSYGTETHQ
-57 HLNGYGGAWVHN
+57 KGFGGAWVHN

-82 LTEAGLMSVHANNV
+82 LKESGLMSVHANNV
-96 SAQTDGKLIIA
+96 SAQDGKLVII
-107 SGSSTICNHM
+107 SGAGSICNHM

-125 RFTSYKLVINSN
+125 RFTSYKMVINSN
-137 SEAAVSTTLKE
+137 NTSVVSTTLKE
-148 MDATFKDTKESVTI
+148 MDATFTDTKDSVTI
-162 QKTGSTGITMQRTS
+162 QRTGSTGITMQRTS

-181 MGNILYFKQEH
+181 MGNILYFKQDH
-192 PNAVQSGLAKV
+192 PTAKNGSSWV
-203 DIVSFVITFE
+203 DIVSFVVTFE
-213 CTEKFNENLKPGV
+213 CTDKFNENLRPGV
-226 TTLTRGVSCL
+226 TTLPSGVSCL

-283 VDGTAKP
+283 VGGTAKP
-290 GTAGEGNIAKLS
+290 GTAGDGNIAKLN
-302 FDGTNTYIGL
+302 FDGINTYIGL

-330 VNIPVGYRIVGARLV
+330 VNIPVGYRIVGASLV

-353 IKTGDKIYITD
+353 IKKGDKIYITD
-364 GKGNYMNASL
+364 GKAKYMNDSL

-384 YATDGKLSTKSG
+384 YDTNGKLSTKSG
-396 NSTVYYLRHIE
+396 NSTVYLRHIE
-407 NSSWF
+407 NSSWL

-430 FNTDGTTLFYVSGT
+430 FNTDGTTLFYGSGT
-444 NSYII
+444 DFHII
-449 SYDSNGK
+449 SFDSDGNAVYDV
-456 AAYNITQSNAIAV
+456 TQSNAIAV
-469 NSAVTS
+469 NSTVTS

-482 RMFDKTGNG
+482 RMFDKTGNN

-498 NRENPTGDIVLEK
+498 NRDNPTGDIVLEK

-588 NGLRFAFEGLH
+588 TDLRFAFEGLH
-599 HKNADETYGDPTVVG
+599 HKNADETYTNIGSEG

-673 GDGTYYYVENRYSNA
+673 GDGTHYYVENRYSNA

-696 WNKMVVNNGDDYV
+696 WQEMLVNNGDGYV

-736 YSTDLKLTTVNYVPE
+736 YSTDLKLTTVDYVPE

-757 YKDAVV
+757 YNDAVV

-772 AGVKVSLKDT
+772 VGVKVSLKDKDT
-782 YDKPIAAGQGYVYAK
+782 DDNPIATGQGYVYAK
-797 QIIDKIAEDIKNKKE
+797 QIIDKIAEDIKAKKE

-830 SLLFSDMDPTW
+830 SLLFSDTDPTW

-947 NCAFTFYTMK
+947 NCAFTFYTMN

-1125 TTTTSAGFMFSAETG
+1125 TATTSAGFMFSAETG

>member
-1 MKSKTTNLN
+1 
-10 VANYRSV
+10 
-17 IRAAAILILT
+17 
-27 MICGGLCAQTVS
+27 
-39 ISPKTGNVISA
+39 
-50 SSTDNEQ
+50 
-57 HLNGYGGAWVHN
+57 
-69 QLPLTLITSDEAT
+69 
-82 LTEAGLMSVHANNV
+82 
-96 SAQTDGKLIIA
+96 
-107 SGSSTICNHM
+107 
-117 SLSLPKGY
+117 
-125 RFTSYKLVINSN
+125 
-137 SEAAVSTTLKE
+137 
-148 MDATFKDTKESVTI
+148 MDATFKDVKESVTI
-162 QKTGSTGITMQRTS
+162 QRTGSIGVTMQRTS

-181 MGNILYFKQEH
+181 MGNILYFKQDH
-192 PNAVQSGLAKV
+192 PDAGNKGLAKV

-213 CTEKFNENLKPGV
+213 CTDKFNENLKPGV
-226 TTLTRGVSCL
+226 NSLTSGVSCL
-236 ALPFQTQRVDLGS
+236 ALPFQTQRVDLGQ
-249 IKQETV
+249 IKQETI

-260 YKYWYK
+260 YKYKYS
-266 NVQDLKADFLL
+266 NVTDLKADFLL
-277 YDNSGI
+277 YEEAGI
-283 VDGTAKP
+283 VGGSAQP
-290 GTAGEGNIAKLS
+290 GIAGAGNIAKLN

-323 DAVAQGE
+323 DAVAQGG

-345 YANNVAQN
+345 YVNNISEN
-353 IKTGDKIYITD
+353 IKKGDKIYITD
-364 GKGNYMNASL
+364 GKGNYMNDSL
-374 KFTPTKVEWN
+374 KFTATKVVWN
-384 YATDGKLSTKSG
+384 YAADGKLSTTSD
-396 NSTVYYLRHIE
+396 NSTVYLRHEESGILL
-407 NSSWF
+407 WK
-412 GPTTY
+412 TY

-422 TKSNQASS
+422 TDSDQASA
-430 FNTDGTTLFYVSGT
+430 FNTDGTSLFYGSGT
-444 NSYII
+444 DSHKI
-449 SYDSNGK
+449 SFDSNGN
-456 AAYNITQSNAIAV
+456 AVYDISQQNAIALNANV
-469 NSAVTS
+469 PV

-482 RMFDKTGNG
+482 KVYDKTGEN
-491 VAQEVAV
+491 VAHQVPV
-498 NRENPTGDIVLEK
+498 NKDNPTGDIVLEK

-588 NGLRFAFEGLH
+588 KGLRFAFEGLH

-696 WNKMVVNNGDDYV
+696 WNEMVVNNGDGYV

-736 YSTDLKLTTVNYVPE
+736 YSTDLKLTTVDYLPE

-772 AGVKVSLKDT
+772 VGVKVSLKDT
-782 YDKPIAAGQGYVYAK
+782 VNQPIAAGQGYVYAK
-797 QIIDKIAEDIKNKKE
+797 QIIDKIAEDITNKKE

-830 SLLFSDMDPTW
+830 SLLFSDTDPTW
-841 GTLTDLKAKL
+841 GTLTDLKAQL

-922 QWVSLMLPFTVAVD
+922 KWVSLMLPFTVAVD

-947 NCAFTFYTMK
+947 NCAFTFYKMN

-1125 TTTTSAGFMFSAETG
+1125 TATTSAGFMFSAETG

>member
-1 MKSKTTNLN
+1 MVFVSGAKSTT
-10 VANYRSV
+10 
-17 IRAAAILILT
+17 I
-27 MICGGLCAQTVS
+27 
-39 ISPKTGNVISA
+39 
-50 SSTDNEQ
+50 
-57 HLNGYGGAWVHN
+57 
-69 QLPLTLITSDEAT
+69 
-82 LTEAGLMSVHANNV
+82 
-96 SAQTDGKLIIA
+96 
-107 SGSSTICNHM
+107 NHM

-125 RFTSYKLVINSN
+125 RFTSYKIVMDYASN
-137 SEAAVSTTLKE
+137 SETQSTFKE
-148 MDATFKDTKESVTI
+148 MNSSFSSTLASVSVKQNDKGVVI
-162 QKTGSTGITMQRTS
+162 QRTS
-176 MNNTD
+176 LNASD

-192 PNAVQSGLAKV
+192 LENALARVK
-203 DIVSFVITFE
+203 ITSFVVTFE

-226 TTLTRGVSCL
+226 TTLTSGVSCL
-236 ALPFQTQRVDLGS
+236 ALPFQTQRVDLGP
-249 IKQETV
+249 IKQET
-255 KGYTS
+255 KNDYTS
-260 YKYWYK
+260 YKYTYTK
-266 NVQDLKADFLL
+266 VKDLKADFLL
-277 YDNSGI
+277 YENAGI
-283 VDGTAKP
+283 VDGAAKP
-290 GTAGEGNIAKLS
+290 ETAGDGNIAKLS

-312 KNNTYWLETPT
+312 KNSTYWLETPT
-323 DAVAQGE
+323 DAIAQGD
-330 VNIPVGYRIVGARLV
+330 VHIPVGYRIVGARLV
-345 YANNVAQN
+345 YVNNVAEN
-353 IKTGDKIYITD
+353 IKKGDNIYISD
-364 GKGNYMNASL
+364 GKGNYMNANL
-374 KFTPTKVEWN
+374 KFTSTKVVWN
-384 YATDGKLSTKSG
+384 YGTDGKLSAKSG
-396 NSTVYYLRHIE
+396 NNTLYLRHVE
-407 NSSWF
+407 SGFFSRK
-412 GPTTY
+412 Y

-430 FNTDGTTLFYVSGT
+430 FNTDGTSLFYGSGT
-444 NSYII
+444 NSHII
-449 SYDSNGK
+449 SFDDNGNAVYD
-456 AAYNITQSNAIAV
+456 ITQQNAIALNAEV
-469 NSAVTS
+469 SV

-482 RMFDKTGNG
+482 KVYDKTGEN
-491 VAQEVAV
+491 VAHQVAV
-498 NRENPTGDIVLEK
+498 NKENPTGDIVLAK

-588 NGLRFAFEGLH
+588 TGLRFAFEGLH
-599 HKNADETYGDPTVVG
+599 HKNADETYTNIGSEG

-631 ENLQAHRS
+631 ENLQAHRL

-673 GDGTYYYVENRYSNA
+673 GDGTYYYVEDRYSNA

-696 WNKMVVNNGDDYV
+696 WNEMVVNNGDDYV

-736 YSTDLKLTTVNYVPE
+736 YSTDLKLTKVDYVPE

-757 YKDAVV
+757 YNDAVV

-772 AGVKVSLKDT
+772 VGVKVSLKDT
-782 YDKPIAAGQGYVYAK
+782 FNQPIAAGQGYVYAK
-797 QIIDKIAEDIKNKKE
+797 QIIDKIDEDITNKKE

-830 SLLFSDMDPTW
+830 SLLFSDMDSTW

-936 TKTGSYVQTKD
+936 TETGSYVQTKD
-947 NCAFTFYTMK
+947 NCAFTFYTMN

-973 EADAHFSPFTGQFVT
+973 EADAHFSPFKGQFVT
-988 QPNKAYVVSI
+988 QPNQSYIVSI

-1095 ACQNGANNV
+1095 ACENGANNV

-1125 TTTTSAGFMFSAETG
+1125 TTAASAGFMFSAETG

-1158 GQTIDTTSL
+1158 GQTIDTTSI

>member
-1 MKSKTTNLN
+1 M
-10 VANYRSV
+10 VF
-17 IRAAAILILT
+17 
-27 MICGGLCAQTVS
+27 
-39 ISPKTGNVISA
+39 
-50 SSTDNEQ
+50 
-57 HLNGYGGAWVHN
+57 
-69 QLPLTLITSDEAT
+69 
-82 LTEAGLMSVHANNV
+82 
-96 SAQTDGKLIIA
+96 A
-107 SGSSTICNHM
+107 SGAKSTTINHM

-125 RFTSYKLVINSN
+125 RFTSYKIVMDYASN
-137 SEAAVSTTLKE
+137 SETQSTFKE
-148 MDATFKDTKESVTI
+148 MNSSFSSTLASVSVKQNDKGVVI
-162 QKTGSTGITMQRTS
+162 QRTS
-176 MNNTD
+176 LNASD

-192 PNAVQSGLAKV
+192 LENALARVK
-203 DIVSFVITFE
+203 ITSFVVTFE

-226 TTLTRGVSCL
+226 TTLTSGVSCL
-236 ALPFQTQRVDLGS
+236 ALPFQTQRVDLGP
-249 IKQETV
+249 IKQET
-255 KGYTS
+255 KNDYTS
-260 YKYWYK
+260 YKYTYTK
-266 NVQDLKADFLL
+266 VKDLKADFLL
-277 YDNSGI
+277 YENAGI
-283 VDGTAKP
+283 VDGAAKP
-290 GTAGEGNIAKLS
+290 ETAGDGNIAKLS

-312 KNNTYWLETPT
+312 KNSTYWLETPT
-323 DAVAQGE
+323 DAIAQGD
-330 VNIPVGYRIVGARLV
+330 VHIPVGYRIVGARLV
-345 YANNVAQN
+345 YVNNVAEN
-353 IKTGDKIYITD
+353 IKKGDNIYISD
-364 GKGNYMNASL
+364 GKGNYMNANL
-374 KFTPTKVEWN
+374 KFTSTKVVWN
-384 YATDGKLSTKSG
+384 YGTDGKLSAKSG
-396 NSTVYYLRHIE
+396 NNTLYLRHVE
-407 NSSWF
+407 SGFFSRK
-412 GPTTY
+412 Y

-430 FNTDGTTLFYVSGT
+430 FNTDGTSLFYGSGT
-444 NSYII
+444 NSHII
-449 SYDSNGK
+449 SFDDNGNAVYD
-456 AAYNITQSNAIAV
+456 ITQQNAIALNAEV
-469 NSAVTS
+469 SV

-482 RMFDKTGNG
+482 KVYDKTGEN
-491 VAQEVAV
+491 VAHQVAV
-498 NRENPTGDIVLEK
+498 NKENPTGDIVLAK

-554 PSGEKKLKNQY
+554 PSGVKKLKNQY

-588 NGLRFAFEGLH
+588 TGLRFAFEGLH
-599 HKNADETYGDPTVVG
+599 HKNADETYTNIGSEG

-631 ENLQAHRS
+631 ENLQAHRL

-673 GDGTYYYVENRYSNA
+673 GDGTYYYVEDRYSNA

-696 WNKMVVNNGDDYV
+696 WNEMVVNDGDDYV

-736 YSTDLKLTTVNYVPE
+736 YSTDLKLTTVDYVPE

-772 AGVKVSLKDT
+772 VGVKVSLKDT
-782 YDKPIAAGQGYVYAK
+782 DDKPIATGQGYVYAK
-797 QIIDKIAEDIKNKKE
+797 QIIDKIDEDINNKKE

-830 SLLFSDMDPTW
+830 SLLFSDTDPTW

-897 YSIRLNAANEVV
+897 YSIRLNAANEMV

-936 TKTGSYVQTKD
+936 TETGSYVQTKD

-973 EADAHFSPFTGQFVT
+973 EADAHFSPFTGVPVT
-988 QPNKAYVVSI
+988 KPNQSYIVSI

-1125 TTTTSAGFMFSAETG
+1125 TTAASAGFMFSAETG

>member
-1 MKSKTTNLN
+1 M
-10 VANYRSV
+10 VF
-17 IRAAAILILT
+17 
-27 MICGGLCAQTVS
+27 
-39 ISPKTGNVISA
+39 
-50 SSTDNEQ
+50 
-57 HLNGYGGAWVHN
+57 
-69 QLPLTLITSDEAT
+69 
-82 LTEAGLMSVHANNV
+82 
-96 SAQTDGKLIIA
+96 A
-107 SGSSTICNHM
+107 SGAKSTTINHM

-125 RFTSYKLVINSN
+125 RFTSYKIVMDYASN
-137 SEAAVSTTLKE
+137 SATQSTFKE
-148 MDATFKDTKESVTI
+148 MNSSFSSILASVSVKQNDKGVVI
-162 QKTGSTGITMQRTS
+162 QRTS
-176 MNNTD
+176 LNASD

-192 PNAVQSGLAKV
+192 LENAIARVK
-203 DIVSFVITFE
+203 ITSFVVTFE
-213 CTEKFNENLKPGV
+213 CTDKFNENLRPGV
-226 TTLTRGVSCL
+226 TTLPSGVSCL
-236 ALPFQTQRVDLGS
+236 ALPFQTQRVDLGP
-249 IKQETV
+249 IKQET
-255 KGYTS
+255 KNDYTS
-260 YKYWYK
+260 YKYTYTK
-266 NVQDLKADFLL
+266 VKDLKADFLL
-277 YDNSGI
+277 YENAGI
-283 VDGTAKP
+283 VDGAAKP
-290 GTAGEGNIAKLS
+290 ETAGDGNIAKLN
-302 FDGTNTYIGL
+302 FDGTNAYIGL
-312 KNNTYWLETPT
+312 KNSTYWLETPT

-364 GKGNYMNASL
+364 GKAKYMNDSL

-384 YATDGKLSTKSG
+384 YDTNGKLSTKSG
-396 NSTVYYLRHIE
+396 NSTVYLRHHKSGII
-407 NSSWF
+407 NIK
-412 GPTTY
+412 Y
-417 SLETT
+417 SLTT
-422 TKSNQASS
+422 TTEPNEASA
-430 FNTDGTTLFYVSGT
+430 FNTDGTSLFYGSH
-444 NSYII
+444 II
-449 SYDSNGK
+449 SFDSNGN
-456 AAYNITQSNAIAV
+456 AVYDISQQNAIALNANV
-469 NSAVTS
+469 PV

-482 RMFDKTGNG
+482 KVYDKTGEN
-491 VAQEVAV
+491 VAHQVAV
-498 NRENPTGDIVLEK
+498 NRENPTGDIVLEE

-574 NGKVDFAVPTNFGT
+574 NGKVDFAVPKNFGT
-588 NGLRFAFEGLH
+588 TGLRFAFEGLH

-673 GDGTYYYVENRYSNA
+673 GDVTYYYVENRYSNA
-688 AYNTQGGT
+688 AYITQGGT
-696 WNKMVVNNGDDYV
+696 WNEMVVNNGDDYV

-757 YKDAVV
+757 YNDAVV

-772 AGVKVSLKDT
+772 VGVKVSLKDT
-782 YDKPIAAGQGYVYAK
+782 YNQPIAAGQGYVYAN
-797 QIIDKIAEDIKNKKE
+797 QIIDKIDKDITDKKE

-830 SLLFSDMDPTW
+830 SLLFSDTDPTW

-936 TKTGSYVQTKD
+936 KETGSYVQTKD
-947 NCAFTFYTMK
+947 NCAFTFYTMN

-964 AQETGEYIY
+964 AQETGKYIY
-973 EADAHFSPFTGQFVT
+973 EANAHFSPYKGQFVT

-1125 TTTTSAGFMFSAETG
+1125 TATTSAGFMFSAETG
-1140 KLTITATKDLR
+1140 KLTIMATKDLR

-1167 KAGETRTVALPSG
+1167 KTGETRTVALPSG

>member
-1 MKSKTTNLN
+1 
-10 VANYRSV
+10 
-17 IRAAAILILT
+17 
-27 MICGGLCAQTVS
+27 
-39 ISPKTGNVISA
+39 
-50 SSTDNEQ
+50 
-57 HLNGYGGAWVHN
+57 
-69 QLPLTLITSDEAT
+69 
-82 LTEAGLMSVHANNV
+82 
-96 SAQTDGKLIIA
+96 
-107 SGSSTICNHM
+107 
-117 SLSLPKGY
+117 
-125 RFTSYKLVINSN
+125 
-137 SEAAVSTTLKE
+137 

-192 PNAVQSGLAKV
+192 PNAGQSGLAKV

-236 ALPFQTQRVDLGS
+236 ALPFQTHRVDLGS

-283 VDGTAKP
+283 VGGAAKP
-290 GTAGEGNIAKLS
+290 GTAGDGKIAKLS

-353 IKTGDKIYITD
+353 IKKGDNIYITD

-374 KFTPTKVEWN
+374 KFTANKVLW
-384 YATDGKLSTKSG
+384 YYDADGKLSTKSG
-396 NSTVYYLRHIE
+396 TSTVYLRHHKSGIF
-407 NSSWF
+407 NIK
-412 GPTTY
+412 Y

-422 TKSNQASS
+422 TEPNQASA
-430 FNTDGTTLFYVSGT
+430 FKTDGTSLFYVSGT
-444 NSYII
+444 DSHII
-449 SYDSNGK
+449 SFDSNGN
-456 AAYNITQSNAIAV
+456 AVYDISQQNAIALNANV
-469 NSAVTS
+469 PV

-482 RMFDKTGNG
+482 KVYDKTGNN

-498 NRENPTGDIVLEK
+498 NKDNPTGDIVLEK

-518 FQIEGLTG
+518 FQIEGLSG

-574 NGKVDFAVPTNFGT
+574 NGKVDFAVPKNFGT
-588 NGLRFAFEGLH
+588 TGLRFAFEGLH

-639 EAADYDYTKKIEV
+639 EAAGYDYTKKIEV

-772 AGVKVSLKDT
+772 VGVKVSLKDT
-782 YDKPIAAGQGYVYAK
+782 DNKPIPEGEGYVYAK
-797 QIIDKIAEDIKNKKE
+797 QIIEKIALDIEAKKE

-825 ASNIN
+825 ASNIK
-830 SLLFSDMDPTW
+830 SLLFSDADPTW
-841 GTLTDLKAKL
+841 GTLADLKAKL
-851 GDNAL
+851 GDNVL

-936 TKTGSYVQTKD
+936 TKTGSYIQTKD
-947 NCAFTFYTMK
+947 NCAFTFYTMN

-1080 ERFQDVYVLPFRSYY
+1080 ERFHDVYVLPFRSYY

-1125 TTTTSAGFMFSAETG
+1125 TATTSAGFMFSAETG

>member
-1 MKSKTTNLN
+1 MVFT
-10 VANYRSV
+10 
-17 IRAAAILILT
+17 
-27 MICGGLCAQTVS
+27 
-39 ISPKTGNVISA
+39 
-50 SSTDNEQ
+50 
-57 HLNGYGGAWVHN
+57 
-69 QLPLTLITSDEAT
+69 
-82 LTEAGLMSVHANNV
+82 
-96 SAQTDGKLIIA
+96 
-107 SGSSTICNHM
+107 SGSKSTTINHM

-125 RFTSYKLVINSN
+125 RFTSYKIVMDYASN
-137 SEAAVSTTLKE
+137 SKTQSTFKE
-148 MDATFKDTKESVTI
+148 MNSSFSSPLASVSVKQNDKGVVI
-162 QKTGSTGITMQRTS
+162 QRTS
-176 MNNTD
+176 LNASD

-192 PNAVQSGLAKV
+192 LENKLARVK
-203 DIVSFVITFE
+203 ITSFVITFE
-213 CTEKFNENLKPGV
+213 CTDKFDENLRPGV
-226 TTLTRGVSCL
+226 TTLTSGVSCL
-236 ALPFQTQRVDLGS
+236 ALPFQTQRVDLGP
-249 IKQETV
+249 ITQKTDED
-255 KGYTS
+255 YTS
-260 YKYWYK
+260 YKYDFN
-266 NVQDLKADFLL
+266 NVKDLKADFLL
-277 YDNSGI
+277 YDETG
-283 VDGTAKP
+283 VVGGTAKP
-290 GTAGEGNIAKLS
+290 GVAGDRCISSIYAG
-302 FDGTNTYIGL
+302 GTYTYIGL

-323 DAVAQGE
+323 DAVAQGN

-345 YANNVAQN
+345 YENNITEN
-353 IKTGDKIYITD
+353 IKKGDNIFITD

-374 KFTPTKVEWN
+374 KFTATKVVWN

-396 NSTVYYLRHIE
+396 NSMVYLRHTE
-407 NSSWF
+407 SGYFWDK
-412 GPTTY
+412 TY
-417 SLETT
+417 SLKTT
-422 TKSNQASS
+422 TNSNQASA
-430 FNTDGTTLFYVSGT
+430 FNTDGTTLFYGSGT
-444 NSYII
+444 DSHII
-449 SYDSNGK
+449 SFDSNGN
-456 AAYNITQSNAIAV
+456 AVYDVTQSNAIAI
-469 NSAVTS
+469 NSAATGA
-475 SDNSFTV
+475 DNSFTV
-482 RMFDKTGNG
+482 RMFDKTGET
-491 VAQEVAV
+491 VAKEVVV
-498 NRENPTGDIVLEK
+498 NKDNPTGDIVLEK

-518 FQIEGLTG
+518 FQIDGLTG

-574 NGKVDFAVPTNFGT
+574 NGKVEFAVPTNFGT
-588 NGLRFAFEGLH
+588 TGLRFAFEGLH

-614 KHSRYHFVKSEY
+614 KHSRYHFVMSKY
-626 YDLIN
+626 YNLIN
-631 ENLQAHRS
+631 ENLQGHRS
-639 EAADYDYTKKIEV
+639 DAADYDYTQKIEV
-652 KVAGTQ
+652 NVAGDK

-667 FKAGTT
+667 FKAETT
-673 GDGTYYYVENRYSNA
+673 GAGTHYYKEDRYSNA
-688 AYNTQGGT
+688 AYATQGGK
-696 WNKMVVNNGDDYV
+696 WQEMLVNNGDDYV

-736 YSTDLKLTTVNYVPE
+736 YSTDLKLTTVDYVPE

-772 AGVKVSLKDT
+772 VGVKVSLKDT
-782 YDKPIAAGQGYVYAK
+782 GDQPIAAGQGYVYAK
-797 QIIDKIAEDIKNKKE
+797 QIIDKIAEDITNKKV
-812 NAPVDT
+812 NAPVDA

-825 ASNIN
+825 ASNIK
-830 SLLFSDMDPTW
+830 SLLFSDTDPKW
-841 GTLTDLKAKL
+841 GTLADLKAKL

-936 TKTGSYVQTKD
+936 TETGSYAQTKD
-947 NCAFTFYTMK
+947 NCAFTFYTMN
-957 TDNTFSN
+957 TENTFSN

-973 EADAHFSPFTGQFVT
+973 EANAHFSPYKGQFVT
-988 QPNKAYVVSI
+988 KPNQSYVVSI
-998 DQMEETNSDKVLFV
+998 DQAEASNDDKVLFV
-1012 VRQSGSTIEATPATL
+1012 VRQSGSTIEATPAKPE
-1027 TQPLIQGET
+1027 QPLIKGET

-1110 LEPNTETSWIDNATE
+1110 LEPNNETSWIDNATE
-1125 TTTTSAGFMFSAETG
+1125 TATTSAGFMFSAETG

>member
-1 MKSKTTNLN
+1 
-10 VANYRSV
+10 
-17 IRAAAILILT
+17 
-27 MICGGLCAQTVS
+27 
-39 ISPKTGNVISA
+39 
-50 SSTDNEQ
+50 
-57 HLNGYGGAWVHN
+57 
-69 QLPLTLITSDEAT
+69 
-82 LTEAGLMSVHANNV
+82 
-96 SAQTDGKLIIA
+96 
-107 SGSSTICNHM
+107 
-117 SLSLPKGY
+117 
-125 RFTSYKLVINSN
+125 
-137 SEAAVSTTLKE
+137 
-148 MDATFKDTKESVTI
+148 
-162 QKTGSTGITMQRTS
+162 
-176 MNNTD
+176 
-181 MGNILYFKQEH
+181 
-192 PNAVQSGLAKV
+192 
-203 DIVSFVITFE
+203 
-213 CTEKFNENLKPGV
+213 
-226 TTLTRGVSCL
+226 
-236 ALPFQTQRVDLGS
+236 
-249 IKQETV
+249 
-255 KGYTS
+255 
-260 YKYWYK
+260 
-266 NVQDLKADFLL
+266 
-277 YDNSGI
+277 
-283 VDGTAKP
+283 
-290 GTAGEGNIAKLS
+290 
-302 FDGTNTYIGL
+302 
-312 KNNTYWLETPT
+312 
-323 DAVAQGE
+323 
-330 VNIPVGYRIVGARLV
+330 
-345 YANNVAQN
+345 
-353 IKTGDKIYITD
+353 
-364 GKGNYMNASL
+364 MNASL
-374 KFTPTKVEWN
+374 KFTATKVEWN
-384 YATDGKLSTKSG
+384 FAADGKLSTTSG
-396 NSTVYYLRHIE
+396 SSTVYLRHE
-407 NSSWF
+407 ESGFLLWK
-412 GPTTY
+412 TY

-422 TKSNQASS
+422 TDSNQASA
-430 FNTDGTTLFYVSGT
+430 FNTDGTSLFYGSH
-444 NSYII
+444 II
-449 SYDSNGK
+449 SFDSDGNAVYDV
-456 AAYNITQSNAIAV
+456 TQSNAIAV
-469 NSAVTS
+469 NSTVTS

-482 RMFDKTGNG
+482 RMFDKTGNN

-673 GDGTYYYVENRYSNA
+673 GDGTHYYVENRYSNA

-696 WNKMVVNNGDDYV
+696 WQEMLVNNGDGYV

-736 YSTDLKLTTVNYVPE
+736 YSTDLKLTTVDYVPE

-757 YKDAVV
+757 YNDAVV

-772 AGVKVSLKDT
+772 VGVKVSLKDT
-782 YDKPIAAGQGYVYAK
+782 HNKPIAAGQGYVYAK
-797 QIIDKIAEDIKNKKE
+797 QIIGKIDEDITNKKE

-830 SLLFSDMDPTW
+830 SLLFSDTDSTW

-936 TKTGSYVQTKD
+936 TKTGSYIQTKD
-947 NCAFTFYTMK
+947 NCAFTFYTMN

-1125 TTTTSAGFMFSAETG
+1125 TATTSAGFMFSAETG

>member
-1 MKSKTTNLN
+1 
-10 VANYRSV
+10 
-17 IRAAAILILT
+17 
-27 MICGGLCAQTVS
+27 
-39 ISPKTGNVISA
+39 
-50 SSTDNEQ
+50 
-57 HLNGYGGAWVHN
+57 
-69 QLPLTLITSDEAT
+69 
-82 LTEAGLMSVHANNV
+82 
-96 SAQTDGKLIIA
+96 
-107 SGSSTICNHM
+107 
-117 SLSLPKGY
+117 
-125 RFTSYKLVINSN
+125 
-137 SEAAVSTTLKE
+137 
-148 MDATFKDTKESVTI
+148 MDATFTDTKESVTI

-192 PNAVQSGLAKV
+192 PNAGRTGLAKV

-226 TTLTRGVSCL
+226 TTLASGVSCL
-236 ALPFQTQRVDLGS
+236 ALPFQTQRVDLGP
-249 IKQETV
+249 ITQETV
-255 KGYTS
+255 KDYTS
-260 YKYWYK
+260 YKYKYR
-266 NVQDLKADFLL
+266 NVKDLKADFLL
-277 YDNSGI
+277 YDNAGI
-283 VDGTAKP
+283 VDGAAKP
-290 GTAGEGNIAKLS
+290 GTAGDGNIAKLS

-323 DAVAQGE
+323 DAVAQGG

-345 YANNVAQN
+345 YVNNISEN
-353 IKTGDKIYITD
+353 IKKGDDIYITD

-374 KFTPTKVEWN
+374 KFTATKVLWN

-396 NSTVYYLRHIE
+396 NSTVYLRHNKSGIF
-407 NSSWF
+407 NIK
-412 GPTTY
+412 Y
-417 SLETT
+417 SLKTT
-422 TKSNQASS
+422 TEPNEASA
-430 FNTDGTTLFYVSGT
+430 FNTDGTSLFYGSGT
-444 NSYII
+444 DSHII
-449 SYDSNGK
+449 SFDSNGN
-456 AAYNITQSNAIAV
+456 AVYDITQQNAIALNANV
-469 NSAVTS
+469 SV

-482 RMFDKTGNG
+482 KVYDKTGEN
-491 VAQEVAV
+491 VAHQVAV

-574 NGKVDFAVPTNFGT
+574 NGKVEFAVPTNFGT
-588 NGLRFAFEGLH
+588 TGLHFAFEGLH

-626 YDLIN
+626 YNLIN
-631 ENLQAHRS
+631 ENLQGHRS

-652 KVAGTQ
+652 KVAGDK
-658 AFKCNNSDI
+658 AFECNNSDI

-673 GDGTYYYVENRYSNA
+673 GDGTYYYVENRYSNT

-696 WNKMVVNNGDDYV
+696 WQEMLVNNGDGYV

-736 YSTDLKLTTVNYVPE
+736 YSTDLKLTTVDYVPE

-757 YKDAVV
+757 YNDAVV

-772 AGVKVSLKDT
+772 VGVKVSLKDT
-782 YDKPIAAGQGYVYAK
+782 YDQPIAAGQGYVYAK
-797 QIIDKIAEDIKNKKE
+797 QIIDKIAEDITNKKV
-812 NAPVDT
+812 NAPVDA

-825 ASNIN
+825 ASNIK
-830 SLLFSDMDPTW
+830 SLLFSDADPKW
-841 GTLTDLKAKL
+841 GTLADLKAKL

-922 QWVSLMLPFTVAVD
+922 KWVSLMLPFTVAVD
-936 TKTGSYVQTKD
+936 TETGSYVQTKD
-947 NCAFTFYTMK
+947 NCAFTFYTMN

-973 EADAHFSPFTGQFVT
+973 EADAHFSPFKGVPVT
-988 QPNKAYVVSI
+988 KPNQSYIVSI

-1055 GVKVPKTDGIFYFNK
+1055 GVKVSKTDGIFYFNK

-1110 LEPNTETSWIDNATE
+1110 LEPNNETSWIDNATE
-1125 TTTTSAGFMFSAETG
+1125 NTTTSAGFMFSVETG

>member
-1 MKSKTTNLN
+1 M
-10 VANYRSV
+10 VF
-17 IRAAAILILT
+17 
-27 MICGGLCAQTVS
+27 
-39 ISPKTGNVISA
+39 
-50 SSTDNEQ
+50 
-57 HLNGYGGAWVHN
+57 
-69 QLPLTLITSDEAT
+69 
-82 LTEAGLMSVHANNV
+82 
-96 SAQTDGKLIIA
+96 A
-107 SGSSTICNHM
+107 SGAKSTTINHM

-125 RFTSYKLVINSN
+125 RFTSYKIVMDYASN
-137 SEAAVSTTLKE
+137 SATQSTFNEMNSSFSSTLASVSVKQN
-148 MDATFKDTKESVTI
+148 DKGVVI
-162 QKTGSTGITMQRTS
+162 QRTS
-176 MNNTD
+176 LNASD

-192 PNAVQSGLAKV
+192 LDNAIARVK
-203 DIVSFVITFE
+203 ITSFVVTFE
-213 CTEKFNENLKPGV
+213 CTDKFNENLRPGV
-226 TTLTRGVSCL
+226 TTLPSGVSCL
-236 ALPFQTQRVDLGS
+236 ALPFQTQRVDLGL
-249 IKQETV
+249 ITQKTV
-255 KGYTS
+255 NSYTS
-260 YKYWYK
+260 YKYDYN
-266 NVQDLKADFLL
+266 NVKDLKADFLL

-283 VDGTAKP
+283 VGGTAKP
-290 GTAGEGNIAKLS
+290 GTAGDGNIAKLS

-312 KNNTYWLETPT
+312 KNSTYWLETPT

-353 IKTGDKIYITD
+353 IKRGDKIYITD
-364 GKGNYMNASL
+364 GKGKYMNASL
-374 KFTPTKVEWN
+374 KFTATKVVWN
-384 YATDGKLSTKSG
+384 YADDGKLSTTSG
-396 NSTVYYLRHIE
+396 NSTVYLRHIA
-407 NSSWF
+407 SWF

-482 RMFDKTGNG
+482 RMFDKTGNN

-498 NRENPTGDIVLEK
+498 NKDNPTGDIVLEK

-532 CLQVQLEAL
+532 CLHVQLEAL

-574 NGKVDFAVPTNFGT
+574 NGKVDFAVPTNFDT
-588 NGLRFAFEGLH
+588 TGLRFAFEGLH
-599 HKNADETYGDPTVVG
+599 HKNADETYTNIGSEG

-696 WNKMVVNNGDDYV
+696 WQEMLVNNGDDYV

-736 YSTDLKLTTVNYVPE
+736 YSTDLKLTTVDYVPE

-772 AGVKVSLKDT
+772 VGVKVSLKDT
-782 YDKPIAAGQGYVYAK
+782 YNQPIAAGQGYVYAK
-797 QIIDKIAEDIKNKKE
+797 QIIDKIDEDITNKKE

-830 SLLFSDMDPTW
+830 SLLFSDTDSKW

-936 TKTGSYVQTKD
+936 TETGSYIQTKD
-947 NCAFTFYTMK
+947 NCAFTFYTMNA
-957 TDNTFSN
+957 DNTFSN

-1125 TTTTSAGFMFSAETG
+1125 TATTSAGFMFSAETG

-1158 GQTIDTTSL
+1158 GQTIDTTTL

>member
-192 PNAVQSGLAKV
+192 PDAGQSGLAKV

-277 YDNSGI
+277 YDNYGI
-283 VDGTAKP
+283 VGGAAKP
-290 GTAGEGNIAKLS
+290 GTAGDGSIAKLS

-323 DAVAQGE
+323 DAVAQGG

-353 IKTGDKIYITD
+353 IKNGDKIYITD
-364 GKGNYMNASL
+364 GKAKYMNDSL

-384 YATDGKLSTKSG
+384 YDTNGKLSTKSG
-396 NSTVYYLRHIE
+396 SSTVYLRHE
-407 NSSWF
+407 ESGFLLWK
-412 GPTTY
+412 TY

-422 TKSNQASS
+422 TDSNQASA
-430 FNTDGTTLFYVSGT
+430 FNTDGTSLFYDSH
-444 NSYII
+444 II
-449 SYDSNGK
+449 SFDSNGN
-456 AAYNITQSNAIAV
+456 AVYDITQQNAIALNANV
-469 NSAVTS
+469 PV

-482 RMFDKTGNG
+482 KVYDKTGEN
-491 VAQEVAV
+491 VARQVAV
-498 NRENPTGDIVLEK
+498 NRENPTGDIVLEE

-574 NGKVDFAVPTNFGT
+574 NGKVDFAVPTNFDT
-588 NGLRFAFEGLH
+588 TGLRFAFEGLH
-599 HKNADETYGDPTVVG
+599 HKNADETYTNIGSEG
-614 KHSRYHFVKSEY
+614 KHSRYHFVKSDY

-652 KVAGTQ
+652 KVAGTK

-673 GDGTYYYVENRYSNA
+673 GDGTHYYVENRYSNA

-696 WNKMVVNNGDDYV
+696 WQEMLVNNGDGYV

-736 YSTDLKLTTVNYVPE
+736 YSTDLKLTTVDYVPE

-757 YKDAVV
+757 YNDAVV

-772 AGVKVSLKDT
+772 VGVKVSLKDT
-782 YDKPIAAGQGYVYAK
+782 HNKPITAGQGYVYAK
-797 QIIDKIAEDIKNKKE
+797 QIIDKIDEDITNKKE

-830 SLLFSDMDPTW
+830 SLLFSDTDPTW
-841 GTLTDLKAKL
+841 GTLTNLKAKL

-936 TKTGSYVQTKD
+936 TETGSYVQTKD
-947 NCAFTFYTMK
+947 NCAFTFYTMN

-1125 TTTTSAGFMFSAETG
+1125 TATTSAGFMFSAETG

>member
-1 MKSKTTNLN
+1 MVFT
-10 VANYRSV
+10 
-17 IRAAAILILT
+17 
-27 MICGGLCAQTVS
+27 
-39 ISPKTGNVISA
+39 
-50 SSTDNEQ
+50 
-57 HLNGYGGAWVHN
+57 
-69 QLPLTLITSDEAT
+69 
-82 LTEAGLMSVHANNV
+82 
-96 SAQTDGKLIIA
+96 
-107 SGSSTICNHM
+107 SGSKSTTINHM

-125 RFTSYKLVINSN
+125 RFTSYKIVMDYASN
-137 SEAAVSTTLKE
+137 SETQSTFKE
-148 MDATFKDTKESVTI
+148 MNSSFSSTLESVPVKQNDKGVVI
-162 QKTGSTGITMQRTS
+162 QRTS
-176 MNNTD
+176 LNASD

-192 PNAVQSGLAKV
+192 LTNDLARVK
-203 DIVSFVITFE
+203 ITSFVITFE
-213 CTEKFNENLKPGV
+213 CTDKFDENLRPGV
-226 TTLTRGVSCL
+226 TTLTSGVSCL
-236 ALPFQTQRVDLGS
+236 ALPFQTQRVDLGP
-249 IKQETV
+249 ITQKTV
-255 KGYTS
+255 NEYTS
-260 YKYWYK
+260 YKYDYN
-266 NVQDLKADFLL
+266 NVKDLKADFLL

-283 VDGTAKP
+283 VGGTAKP
-290 GTAGEGNIAKLS
+290 GTAGDGNIAKLS

-323 DAVAQGE
+323 DAVAQGG

-345 YANNVAQN
+345 YVNNISEN
-353 IKTGDKIYITD
+353 IKKGDKIYITD
-364 GKGNYMNASL
+364 GKGKYMNANL
-374 KFTPTKVEWN
+374 KFTSTKVVWN
-384 YATDGKLSTKSG
+384 YGTDGKLSAKSG
-396 NSTVYYLRHIE
+396 NNTLYLRHVE
-407 NSSWF
+407 SGFFSRK
-412 GPTTY
+412 Y

-430 FNTDGTTLFYVSGT
+430 FNTDGTSLFYGSGT
-444 NSYII
+444 NSHII
-449 SYDSNGK
+449 SFDDNGNAVYD
-456 AAYNITQSNAIAV
+456 ITQQNAIALNANV
-469 NSAVTS
+469 PV

-482 RMFDKTGNG
+482 KVYDKTGEN
-491 VAQEVAV
+491 VAHQVAV

-518 FQIEGLTG
+518 FQIDGLTG

-574 NGKVDFAVPTNFGT
+574 NGKVEFAVPTNFGT
-588 NGLRFAFEGLH
+588 TGLRFAFEGLH

-614 KHSRYHFVKSEY
+614 KHSRYHFVKSDY
-626 YDLIN
+626 YDLIG
-631 ENLQAHRS
+631 ENLQKHRS
-639 EAADYDYTKKIEV
+639 YAADYDYTKKIEV
-652 KVAGTQ
+652 KVAGDK
-658 AFKCNNSDI
+658 AFECNNSNI
-667 FKAGTT
+667 FKAGKI
-673 GDGTYYYVENRYSNA
+673 GDGTYHYEENRYSNA
-688 AYNTQGGT
+688 AYATQGGT
-696 WNKMVVNNGDDYV
+696 WNEMHVNNGDDYV

-736 YSTDLKLTTVNYVPE
+736 YSTDLKLTTVDYVPE

-757 YKDAVV
+757 YNNAVV
-763 PNTYDANYY
+763 PNKYDANYY
-772 AGVKVSLKDT
+772 VGVKVSLKDT
-782 YDKPIAAGQGYVYAK
+782 DNQPIAAGQGYVYAK
-797 QIIDKIAEDIKNKKE
+797 QIIDKIAEDIKAKKE

-825 ASNIN
+825 ASNIK
-830 SLLFSDMDPTW
+830 SLLFSDADPKW
-841 GTLTDLKAKL
+841 GTLADLKANL

-922 QWVSLMLPFTVAVD
+922 KWVSLMLPFTVAVD
-936 TKTGSYVQTKD
+936 TETGSYVQTKD
-947 NCAFTFYTMK
+947 NCAFTFYTMI

-973 EADAHFSPFTGQFVT
+973 EADAHFSPFKGIVT
-988 QPNKAYVVSI
+988 KPNQSYIVRI
-998 DQMEETNSDKVLFV
+998 DKMEETNSDKVLFV

-1027 TQPLIQGET
+1027 AQPLIQGET

-1055 GVKVPKTDGIFYFNK
+1055 GVKVPKNEGIFYFNK

-1080 ERFQDVYVLPFRSYY
+1080 ERFKDVYVLPFRSYY

-1110 LEPNTETSWIDNATE
+1110 LEPNNETSWIDNATE
-1125 TTTTSAGFMFSAETG
+1125 TATTSAGFMFSAETG

>member
-1 MKSKTTNLN
+1 
-10 VANYRSV
+10 
-17 IRAAAILILT
+17 
-27 MICGGLCAQTVS
+27 
-39 ISPKTGNVISA
+39 
-50 SSTDNEQ
+50 
-57 HLNGYGGAWVHN
+57 
-69 QLPLTLITSDEAT
+69 
-82 LTEAGLMSVHANNV
+82 
-96 SAQTDGKLIIA
+96 
-107 SGSSTICNHM
+107 
-117 SLSLPKGY
+117 
-125 RFTSYKLVINSN
+125 
-137 SEAAVSTTLKE
+137 

-192 PNAVQSGLAKV
+192 PNAGQSGLAKV

-283 VDGTAKP
+283 VGGTAKP
-290 GTAGEGNIAKLS
+290 GTAGDGNIAKLS

-312 KNNTYWLETPT
+312 KNSTYWLETPT

-353 IKTGDKIYITD
+353 IKRGDKIYITD
-364 GKGNYMNASL
+364 GKGKYMNASL
-374 KFTPTKVEWN
+374 KFTATKVVWN
-384 YATDGKLSTKSG
+384 YADDGKLSTTSG
-396 NSTVYYLRHIE
+396 NSTVYLRHIA
-407 NSSWF
+407 SWF

-482 RMFDKTGNG
+482 RMFDKTGNK

-498 NRENPTGDIVLEK
+498 NRENPTGNIVLEK

-574 NGKVDFAVPTNFGT
+574 NGKVDFAVPKNFGT
-588 NGLRFAFEGLH
+588 IGLSFAFEGLH
-599 HKNADETYGDPTVVG
+599 HKNADETYTNIGSEG

-667 FKAGTT
+667 FKAGTI

-696 WNKMVVNNGDDYV
+696 WQEMLVNNGDDYV

-736 YSTDLKLTTVNYVPE
+736 YSTDLKLTTVDYVPE

-772 AGVKVSLKDT
+772 VGVKVSLKDT
-782 YDKPIAAGQGYVYAK
+782 DNKPITDGQGYVYAK
-797 QIIDKIAEDIKNKKE
+797 QIIDKIDEDIKAKKE

-830 SLLFSDMDPTW
+830 SLLFSDTDPTW

-922 QWVSLMLPFTVAVD
+922 KWVSLMLPFTVAVD

-947 NCAFTFYTMK
+947 NCAFTFYTMN

-1080 ERFQDVYVLPFRSYY
+1080 ERFKDVYVLPFRSYY

-1125 TTTTSAGFMFSAETG
+1125 TATTSAGFMFSAETG

>member
-192 PNAVQSGLAKV
+192 PNAGQSGLAKV

-283 VDGTAKP
+283 VGGTAKP
-290 GTAGEGNIAKLS
+290 GTAGDGNIAKLS

-353 IKTGDKIYITD
+353 IKKGDKIYITD
-364 GKGNYMNASL
+364 GKGKYMNASL
-374 KFTPTKVEWN
+374 KFTATKVEWN
-384 YATDGKLSTKSG
+384 FAADGKLSTTSG
-396 NSTVYYLRHIE
+396 NSTVYLRHIE

-430 FNTDGTTLFYVSGT
+430 FNTDGITLFYGSGT

-482 RMFDKTGNG
+482 RMFDKTGNN

-498 NRENPTGDIVLEK
+498 NKDNPTGDIVLEE

-574 NGKVDFAVPTNFGT
+574 NGKVDFAVPTNFDT
-588 NGLRFAFEGLH
+588 TGLRFAFEGLH

-673 GDGTYYYVENRYSNA
+673 GDDTHYYVENRYSNA

-736 YSTDLKLTTVNYVPE
+736 YSTDLKLTTVDYVPE
-751 LTYTKV
+751 LTYSKV

-772 AGVKVSLKDT
+772 VGVKVSLKDT
-782 YDKPIAAGQGYVYAK
+782 DDNPIATGQGYVYAK
-797 QIIDKIAEDIKNKKE
+797 QIVDKIDEDIKNKKE

-830 SLLFSDMDPTW
+830 SLLFSDTDPTW

-922 QWVSLMLPFTVAVD
+922 KWVSLMLPFTVAVD

-947 NCAFTFYTMK
+947 NCAFTFYTMN

-1055 GVKVPKTDGIFYFNK
+1055 GVKVPKTEGIFYFNK

-1125 TTTTSAGFMFSAETG
+1125 TATTSAGFMFSAETG

>member
-1 MKSKTTNLN
+1 M
-10 VANYRSV
+10 
-17 IRAAAILILT
+17 
-27 MICGGLCAQTVS
+27 
-39 ISPKTGNVISA
+39 
-50 SSTDNEQ
+50 
-57 HLNGYGGAWVHN
+57 
-69 QLPLTLITSDEAT
+69 
-82 LTEAGLMSVHANNV
+82 
-96 SAQTDGKLIIA
+96 
-107 SGSSTICNHM
+107 
-117 SLSLPKGY
+117 
-125 RFTSYKLVINSN
+125 VINSN
-137 SEAAVSTTLKE
+137 NTSVVSTTLKE
-148 MDATFKDTKESVTI
+148 MDATFTDTKESVTI
-162 QKTGSTGITMQRTS
+162 KRTGSTGVTMQRTS
-176 MNNTD
+176 MSNTD
-181 MGNILYFKQEH
+181 MGNILYFKQDH
-192 PNAVQSGLAKV
+192 PTANNGSSWI

-213 CTEKFNENLKPGV
+213 CTDKFDENLRPGV
-226 TTLTRGVSCL
+226 PTLASGVSCL
-236 ALPFQTQRVDLGS
+236 ALPFQTQRVDLGP
-249 IKQETV
+249 ITQKTV
-255 KGYTS
+255 NEYTS
-260 YKYWYK
+260 YKYDYN
-266 NVQDLKADFLL
+266 NVKDLKADFLL
-277 YDNSGI
+277 YDNAGI
-283 VDGTAKP
+283 VGDAAKP
-290 GTAGEGNIAKLS
+290 GTTG
-302 FDGTNTYIGL
+302 DGCISSIYDGGTYTYIGL

-323 DAVAQGE
+323 DAVAQGN

-345 YANNVAQN
+345 YENNITEN
-353 IKTGDKIYITD
+353 IKKGDNIYITD
-364 GKGNYMNASL
+364 GKGNYMNDKL
-374 KFTPTKVEWN
+374 EFTATKVLWN
-384 YATDGKLSTKSG
+384 YAANGKLSTKSG
-396 NSTVYYLRHIE
+396 SSTVYLRHE
-407 NSSWF
+407 ESGALFWK
-412 GPTTY
+412 TY
-417 SLETT
+417 SLKTT
-422 TKSNQASS
+422 TDSDKASA
-430 FNTDGTTLFYVSGT
+430 FNTDGTSLFYGSGT

-456 AAYNITQSNAIAV
+456 AAYNITQSNAIAI
-469 NSAVTS
+469 NSAATS
-475 SDNSFTV
+475 ADNSFTV

-491 VAQEVAV
+491 VAQKVTV
-498 NRENPTGDIVLEK
+498 NKDNPTGDIVLEK

-518 FQIEGLTG
+518 FQIEGLAA

-574 NGKVDFAVPTNFGT
+574 NGKVEFAVPTNFGT
-588 NGLRFAFEGLH
+588 TGLRFAFEGLH
-599 HKNADETYGDPTVVG
+599 HKNADETYLNIGSVG
-614 KHSRYHFVKSEY
+614 KHSRYHFVRSEY
-626 YDLIN
+626 YDLID
-631 ENLQAHRS
+631 ENLQGHRS

-652 KVAGTQ
+652 KKAGDK
-658 AFKCNNSDI
+658 AFECNNSDI
-667 FKAGTT
+667 FKAGTY
-673 GDGTYYYVENRYSNA
+673 GDGTYYYEENRYSNA
-688 AYNTQGGT
+688 AYATQGGT
-696 WNKMVVNNGDDYV
+696 WKEMVVNNGDDYV

-736 YSTDLKLTTVNYVPE
+736 YSTDLKLSTVNYVPE

-757 YKDAVV
+757 YNDAVV

-772 AGVKVSLKDT
+772 VGVKVSLKDT
-782 YDKPIAAGQGYVYAK
+782 DDRPIAAGQGYVYAK
-797 QIIDKIAEDIKNKKE
+797 QIIDKIAEDITSKKV
-812 NAPVDT
+812 NAPVDA

-825 ASNIN
+825 ASNIK
-830 SLLFSDMDPTW
+830 SLLFSDTDPSW
-841 GTLTDLKAKL
+841 GTLADLKTQL

-909 YKRKV
+909 YKRTV

-922 QWVSLMLPFTVAVD
+922 KWVSLMLPFTVAVD
-936 TKTGSYVQTKD
+936 TETGSYVQTKD
-947 NCAFTFYTMK
+947 NCAFTFYTMN

-973 EADAHFSPFTGQFVT
+973 EADAHFSPYKGQFVT
-988 QPNKAYVVSI
+988 KPNQSYVVSI
-998 DQMEETNSDKVLFV
+998 DKMEETNSDKVLFV
-1012 VRQSGSTIEATPATL
+1012 VRQSGSTIEATPATPE
-1027 TQPLIQGET
+1027 QPLIQGET

-1055 GVKVPKTDGIFYFNK
+1055 GVKVPKTNGIFYFNK

-1125 TTTTSAGFMFSAETG
+1125 TATTSAGFMFSAETG

>member
-1 MKSKTTNLN
+1 MKRKITNLN

-39 ISPKTGNVISA
+39 ISPTTGNVISA
-50 SSTDNEQ
+50 LSYGSEQ
-57 HLNGYGGAWVHN
+57 HEVGYGGAWVHN
-69 QLPLTLITSDEAT
+69 QLPMTLLTSDEST
-82 LTEAGLMSVHANNV
+82 LTANGLMANHANNV
-96 SAQTDGKLIIA
+96 GVVDGYMVFI
-107 SGSSTICNHM
+107 SGAKSTTINHM
-117 SLSLPKGY
+117 TLSLPKGY
-125 RFTSYKLVINSN
+125 RFTSYKIVMDYASN
-137 SEAAVSTTLKE
+137 SETQSTFKE
-148 MDATFKDTKESVTI
+148 MNSSFSSTLESVSVKQNDKGVVI
-162 QKTGSTGITMQRTS
+162 QRTS
-176 MNNTD
+176 LNASD

-192 PNAVQSGLAKV
+192 LENALARVK
-203 DIVSFVITFE
+203 ITSFVITFE
-213 CTEKFNENLKPGV
+213 CTDKFDENLRPGV
-226 TTLTRGVSCL
+226 TSLTSGVSCL

-249 IKQETV
+249 IKQET
-255 KGYTS
+255 KNNYKS
-260 YKYWYK
+260 YKYNYN

-283 VDGTAKP
+283 VDGAAKP
-290 GTAGEGNIAKLS
+290 GTVGDGNIAKLN

-323 DAVAQGE
+323 DAVAQGD

-345 YANNVAQN
+345 YVNNISEN
-353 IKTGDKIYITD
+353 IKKGDDIYITD
-364 GKGNYMNASL
+364 GKGKYMNASL
-374 KFTPTKVEWN
+374 KFTATKVLWN

-396 NSTVYYLRHIE
+396 NSTVYLRHNKSGLFNIK
-407 NSSWF
+407 
-412 GPTTY
+412 Y
-417 SLETT
+417 SLKTT
-422 TKSNQASS
+422 TEPNEASA
-430 FNTDGTTLFYVSGT
+430 FNTDGTSLFYGSGT
-444 NSYII
+444 DSHII
-449 SYDSNGK
+449 SFDSNGN
-456 AAYNITQSNAIAV
+456 AVYDITQQNAIALNAKV
-469 NSAVTS
+469 PV

-482 RMFDKTGNG
+482 KMFDKTGNI
-491 VAQEVAV
+491 VAQEVTV
-498 NRENPTGDIVLEK
+498 NKDNPTGDIVLEK

-574 NGKVDFAVPTNFGT
+574 NGKVEFAVPTNFGT
-588 NGLRFAFEGLH
+588 TGLRFAFEGLH

-614 KHSRYHFVKSEY
+614 KHSRYHFVRSEY
-626 YDLIN
+626 YDLIK
-631 ENLQAHRS
+631 ENLQEHRS

-652 KVAGTQ
+652 KVAGDK
-658 AFKCNNSDI
+658 AFECNNSDI

-673 GDGTYYYVENRYSNA
+673 GDGTYYYEENRYSNA
-688 AYNTQGGT
+688 AYDTQGGK
-696 WNKMVVNNGDDYV
+696 WNEMVVNNGDDYV

-736 YSTDLKLTTVNYVPE
+736 YSTDLKLTTVNYLPE

-757 YKDAVV
+757 YSGAVV
-763 PNTYDANYY
+763 PNTYDADYY
-772 AGVKVSLKDT
+772 VGVKVSLKDT
-782 YDKPIAAGQGYVYAK
+782 DGQPIAAGQGYVYAK
-797 QIIDKIAEDIKNKKE
+797 QIIDKIALDIEAKKE
-812 NAPVDT
+812 NAPVNA

-825 ASNIN
+825 ASNIK
-830 SLLFSDMDPTW
+830 SLLFSDTDPTW
-841 GTLTDLKAKL
+841 GTLADLKAKF

-897 YSIRLNAANEVV
+897 YSIRLNAVNEVV

-922 QWVSLMLPFTVAVD
+922 KWVSLMLPFTVAVD
-936 TKTGSYVQTKD
+936 TETGSYVQTKD
-947 NCAFTFYTMK
+947 NCAFTFYTMN

-973 EADAHFSPFTGQFVT
+973 EADAHFSPFTGVPVT
-988 QPNKAYVVSI
+988 TPNKAYVVSI

-1027 TQPLIQGET
+1027 AQPLIQGET

-1110 LEPNTETSWIDNATE
+1110 LEPNNETSWIDNATE
-1125 TTTTSAGFMFSAETG
+1125 NTTTSAGFMFSAETG

>member
-50 SSTDNEQ
+50 SSYGTETHQ
-57 HLNGYGGAWVHN
+57 KGFGGAWVHN

-192 PNAVQSGLAKV
+192 PNAGQSGLAKV

-226 TTLTRGVSCL
+226 TALTRGVSCL

-283 VDGTAKP
+283 VGGAAKP
-290 GTAGEGNIAKLS
+290 GTAGDGNIAKLS

-353 IKTGDKIYITD
+353 IKEGDKIYITD

-384 YATDGKLSTKSG
+384 FAADGKLSTTSD
-396 NSTVYYLRHIE
+396 NSTVYLRHKR
-407 NSSWF
+407 NLSFFSY
-412 GPTTY
+412 TY

-422 TKSNQASS
+422 TDSDQASA
-430 FNTDGTTLFYVSGT
+430 FNTDGTSLFYGSGT
-444 NSYII
+444 DSHII
-449 SYDSNGK
+449 SFDSDGNAVYDV
-456 AAYNITQSNAIAV
+456 TQSNAIAV

-482 RMFDKTGNG
+482 RMFDKTGNN

-498 NRENPTGDIVLEK
+498 NKDNPTGDIVLEE

-588 NGLRFAFEGLH
+588 TGLRFAFEGLH

-614 KHSRYHFVKSEY
+614 KHSRYHFVKSYY
-626 YDLIN
+626 YDLIG

-639 EAADYDYTKKIEV
+639 DAADYDYTKKIEV
-652 KVAGTQ
+652 KVAGTK

-696 WNKMVVNNGDDYV
+696 WNEMFVNNGDDYV

-736 YSTDLKLTTVNYVPE
+736 YSTDLKLTKVDYVPE

-772 AGVKVSLKDT
+772 VGVKVSLKDT
-782 YDKPIAAGQGYVYAK
+782 YNKPIAAGQGYVYAK
-797 QIIDKIAEDIKNKKE
+797 QIIDKIAEDITNKKE

-830 SLLFSDMDPTW
+830 SLLFSDTDPTW
-841 GTLTDLKAKL
+841 GTLTDLKAQL

-922 QWVSLMLPFTVAVD
+922 KWVSLMLPFTVAVD

-947 NCAFTFYTMK
+947 NCAFTFYTMN

-1125 TTTTSAGFMFSAETG
+1125 TATTSAGFMFSAETG

>member
-192 PNAVQSGLAKV
+192 PNAGQSGLAKV

-266 NVQDLKADFLL
+266 NVKDLKADFLL

-290 GTAGEGNIAKLS
+290 GTAGDGNIAKLS

-353 IKTGDKIYITD
+353 IKKGDNIYITD

-374 KFTPTKVEWN
+374 KFTANKVLW
-384 YATDGKLSTKSG
+384 YYDADGKLSTTSD
-396 NSTVYYLRHIE
+396 NSTVYLRHEESGILL
-407 NSSWF
+407 WK
-412 GPTTY
+412 TY

-422 TKSNQASS
+422 TDSDQASA
-430 FNTDGTTLFYVSGT
+430 FNTDGTSLFYGSGT
-444 NSYII
+444 DSHKI
-449 SYDSNGK
+449 SFDSNGN
-456 AAYNITQSNAIAV
+456 AVYDISQQNAIALNANV
-469 NSAVTS
+469 PV

-482 RMFDKTGNG
+482 KVYDKTGEN
-491 VAQEVAV
+491 VAHQVPV

-574 NGKVDFAVPTNFGT
+574 NGKVDFAVPKNFGT
-588 NGLRFAFEGLH
+588 TDLRFAFEGLH
-599 HKNADETYGDPTVVG
+599 HKNADETYTNIGSEG

-639 EAADYDYTKKIEV
+639 EAAGYDYTKKIEV
-652 KVAGTQ
+652 KVAGDK

-673 GDGTYYYVENRYSNA
+673 GDVTYYYVENRYSNA
-688 AYNTQGGT
+688 AYKTQGGT

-757 YKDAVV
+757 YNDAVV

-782 YDKPIAAGQGYVYAK
+782 DNKPIAAGQGYVYAQ
-797 QIIDKIAEDIKNKKE
+797 QIIDKIAEDITNKKE

-830 SLLFSDMDPTW
+830 SLLFSDTDPTW

-922 QWVSLMLPFTVAVD
+922 KWVSLMLPFTVAVD

-947 NCAFTFYTMK
+947 NCAFTFYTMN

-1125 TTTTSAGFMFSAETG
+1125 TATASAGFMFSAETG

>member
-1 MKSKTTNLN
+1 
-10 VANYRSV
+10 
-17 IRAAAILILT
+17 
-27 MICGGLCAQTVS
+27 
-39 ISPKTGNVISA
+39 
-50 SSTDNEQ
+50 
-57 HLNGYGGAWVHN
+57 
-69 QLPLTLITSDEAT
+69 
-82 LTEAGLMSVHANNV
+82 
-96 SAQTDGKLIIA
+96 
-107 SGSSTICNHM
+107 
-117 SLSLPKGY
+117 
-125 RFTSYKLVINSN
+125 
-137 SEAAVSTTLKE
+137 

-192 PNAVQSGLAKV
+192 PNAGQSGLAKV

-283 VDGTAKP
+283 VGGAAKP
-290 GTAGEGNIAKLS
+290 GTAGDGNIAKLS

-312 KNNTYWLETPT
+312 KNSTYWLETPT

-353 IKTGDKIYITD
+353 IKEGDKIYITD

-374 KFTPTKVEWN
+374 KFTANKVLW
-384 YATDGKLSTKSG
+384 YYDAYGKLSTNSG
-396 NSTVYYLRHIE
+396 NSTVYLRHKR
-407 NSSWF
+407 NWSWSLSSY
-412 GPTTY
+412 TY

-422 TKSNQASS
+422 TDSDQASA
-430 FNTDGTTLFYVSGT
+430 FNTDGTSLFYGSGT
-444 NSYII
+444 DSHKI
-449 SYDSNGK
+449 SFDSNGN
-456 AAYNITQSNAIAV
+456 AVYDISQQNAIALNANV
-469 NSAVTS
+469 PV

-482 RMFDKTGNG
+482 KVYDKTGEN
-491 VAQEVAV
+491 VAHQVPV
-498 NRENPTGDIVLEK
+498 NKDNPTGDIVLEK

-588 NGLRFAFEGLH
+588 KGLRFAFEGLH

-696 WNKMVVNNGDDYV
+696 WNEMVVNNGDGYV

-736 YSTDLKLTTVNYVPE
+736 YSTDLKLTTVDYLPE

-763 PNTYDANYY
+763 PNTYDASYY
-772 AGVKVSLKDT
+772 VGVKVSLKDT
-782 YDKPIAAGQGYVYAK
+782 VNQPIAAGQGYVYAK
-797 QIIDKIAEDIKNKKE
+797 QIIDKIAEDITNKKE

-830 SLLFSDMDPTW
+830 SLLFSDTDPTW
-841 GTLTDLKAKL
+841 GTLTDLKAQL

-922 QWVSLMLPFTVAVD
+922 KWVSLMLPFTVAVD

-947 NCAFTFYTMK
+947 NCAFTFYKMN

-1125 TTTTSAGFMFSAETG
+1125 TATTSAGFMFSAETG

>member
-1 MKSKTTNLN
+1 
-10 VANYRSV
+10 
-17 IRAAAILILT
+17 

-50 SSTDNEQ
+50 LSYGSEQ
-57 HLNGYGGAWVHN
+57 HEAGYGGAWVHN
-69 QLPLTLITSDEAT
+69 QLPMTLLNSDEST
-82 LTEAGLMSVHANNV
+82 LTDNGLMAKHANNV
-96 SAQTDGKLIIA
+96 GVVDGYMVFA
-107 SGSSTICNHM
+107 SGAKSTTINHM

-125 RFTSYKLVINSN
+125 RFTSYKIVMDYASN
-137 SEAAVSTTLKE
+137 SATQSTFKE
-148 MDATFKDTKESVTI
+148 MNSSFSSTLASVSVKQNDKGVVI
-162 QKTGSTGITMQRTS
+162 QRTS
-176 MNNTD
+176 LNASD

-192 PNAVQSGLAKV
+192 LENAIARVK
-203 DIVSFVITFE
+203 ITSFVVTFE
-213 CTEKFNENLKPGV
+213 CTEKFDENLKPGV
-226 TTLTRGVSCL
+226 TTLTSGVSCL
-236 ALPFQTQRVDLGS
+236 ALPFQTQRVDLGP
-249 IKQETV
+249 ITQKTV
-255 KGYTS
+255 NNYKS
-260 YKYWYK
+260 YKYDYGK
-266 NVQDLKADFLL
+266 VQDLKADFLL
-277 YDNSGI
+277 YDNAGI
-283 VDGTAKP
+283 VDGAAKP
-290 GTAGEGNIAKLS
+290 ETAGDGCIAS
-302 FDGTNTYIGL
+302 IYDGGTYTYIGL

-323 DAVAQGE
+323 DAVAQGK

-345 YANNVAQN
+345 YENNITEN
-353 IKTGDKIYITD
+353 IKKGDNIYITD

-374 KFTPTKVEWN
+374 KFTVNKVLW
-384 YATDGKLSTKSG
+384 YYDADGKLSTNSG
-396 NSTVYYLRHIE
+396 NSTVYLRHKR
-407 NSSWF
+407 NWSLFSY
-412 GPTTY
+412 TY

-422 TKSNQASS
+422 TDSDQASA
-430 FNTDGTTLFYVSGT
+430 FNTDGTSLFYGSG
-444 NSYII
+444 NDSHII
-449 SYDSNGK
+449 SFDSDGNAVYDV
-456 AAYNITQSNAIAV
+456 TQSNAIAI
-469 NSAVTS
+469 NSAATS
-475 SDNSFTV
+475 ADNSFTV

-491 VAQEVAV
+491 VAQEVTV
-498 NRENPTGDIVLEK
+498 NKDNPTGDIVLEK

-588 NGLRFAFEGLH
+588 TGLRFAFEGLH

-652 KVAGTQ
+652 KVAGDK

-673 GDGTYYYVENRYSNA
+673 GDGTHYYVENRYSNA

-696 WNKMVVNNGDDYV
+696 WNEMRVNNGGDYV

-736 YSTDLKLTTVNYVPE
+736 YSTDLKLTTVDYVPE

-772 AGVKVSLKDT
+772 VGVKVSLKDT
-782 YDKPIAAGQGYVYAK
+782 DDNPIATGQGYVYAK
-797 QIIDKIAEDIKNKKE
+797 QIIDKIDEDIKNKKE

-830 SLLFSDMDPTW
+830 SLLFSDTDTAW

-922 QWVSLMLPFTVAVD
+922 KWVSLMLPFTVAVD
-936 TKTGSYVQTKD
+936 TETGSYVQTKD
-947 NCAFTFYTMK
+947 NCAFTFYTMN

-973 EADAHFSPFTGQFVT
+973 EVDAHFSPFTGQFVT

-1125 TTTTSAGFMFSAETG
+1125 TATTSAGFMFSAETG

>member
-1 MKSKTTNLN
+1 M
-10 VANYRSV
+10 VF
-17 IRAAAILILT
+17 
-27 MICGGLCAQTVS
+27 
-39 ISPKTGNVISA
+39 
-50 SSTDNEQ
+50 
-57 HLNGYGGAWVHN
+57 
-69 QLPLTLITSDEAT
+69 
-82 LTEAGLMSVHANNV
+82 
-96 SAQTDGKLIIA
+96 A
-107 SGSSTICNHM
+107 SGAKSTTINHM
-117 SLSLPKGY
+117 TLSLPKGY
-125 RFTSYKLVINSN
+125 RFTSYKIVMDYASN
-137 SEAAVSTTLKE
+137 SETQSTFKE
-148 MDATFKDTKESVTI
+148 MNSSFSSTLESVSVKQNDKGVVI
-162 QKTGSTGITMQRTS
+162 QRTS
-176 MNNTD
+176 LNASD

-192 PNAVQSGLAKV
+192 LENALARVK
-203 DIVSFVITFE
+203 ITSFVITFE
-213 CTEKFNENLKPGV
+213 CTDKFDENLRPGV
-226 TTLTRGVSCL
+226 TSLTSGVSCL

-249 IKQETV
+249 IKQET
-255 KGYTS
+255 KNNYKS
-260 YKYWYK
+260 YKYNYN

-283 VDGTAKP
+283 VDGAAKP
-290 GTAGEGNIAKLS
+290 GTVGDGNIAKLN

-323 DAVAQGE
+323 DAVAQGD

-345 YANNVAQN
+345 YVNNISEN
-353 IKTGDKIYITD
+353 IKKGDDIYITD
-364 GKGNYMNASL
+364 GKGKYMNASL
-374 KFTPTKVEWN
+374 KFTATKVLWN

-396 NSTVYYLRHIE
+396 NSTVYLRHNKSGFFNIK
-407 NSSWF
+407 
-412 GPTTY
+412 Y
-417 SLETT
+417 SLKTT
-422 TKSNQASS
+422 TEPNEASA
-430 FNTDGTTLFYVSGT
+430 FNTDGTSLFYGSGT
-444 NSYII
+444 DSHII
-449 SYDSNGK
+449 SFDSNGN
-456 AAYNITQSNAIAV
+456 AVYDITQQNAIALNAKV
-469 NSAVTS
+469 PV

-482 RMFDKTGNG
+482 KMFDKTGNI
-491 VAQEVAV
+491 VAQEVTV
-498 NRENPTGDIVLEK
+498 NKDNPTGDIVLEK

-574 NGKVDFAVPTNFGT
+574 NGKVEFAVPTNFGT
-588 NGLRFAFEGLH
+588 TGLRFAFEGLH

-614 KHSRYHFVKSEY
+614 KHSRYHFVRSEY
-626 YDLIN
+626 YDLIK
-631 ENLQAHRS
+631 ENLQGHRS

-652 KVAGTQ
+652 KVAGDK
-658 AFKCNNSDI
+658 AFECNNSDI

-688 AYNTQGGT
+688 AYDTQGGK
-696 WNKMVVNNGDDYV
+696 WNEMVVNNGDDYV

-736 YSTDLKLTTVNYVPE
+736 YSTDLKLTTVNYLPE

-757 YKDAVV
+757 YSGAVV
-763 PNTYDANYY
+763 PNTYDADYY
-772 AGVKVSLKDT
+772 VGVKVSLKDT
-782 YDKPIAAGQGYVYAK
+782 DGQPIAAGQGYVYAK
-797 QIIDKIAEDIKNKKE
+797 QIIDKIALDIEAKKE
-812 NAPVDT
+812 NAPVNA

-825 ASNIN
+825 ASNIK
-830 SLLFSDMDPTW
+830 SLLFSDADPTW
-841 GTLTDLKAKL
+841 GTLADLKAKL

-922 QWVSLMLPFTVAVD
+922 KWVSLMLPFTVAVD
-936 TKTGSYVQTKD
+936 TETGSYVQTKD
-947 NCAFTFYTMK
+947 NCAFTFYTMN

-973 EADAHFSPFTGQFVT
+973 EADAHFSPFTGVPVT
-988 QPNKAYVVSI
+988 TPNKAYVVSI

-1027 TQPLIQGET
+1027 AQPLIQGET

-1055 GVKVPKTDGIFYFNK
+1055 GVKVPKTEGIFYFNK

-1110 LEPNTETSWIDNATE
+1110 FEPNNETSWIDNATE
-1125 TTTTSAGFMFSAETG
+1125 NTTTSAGFMFSAETG

>member
-1 MKSKTTNLN
+1 M
-10 VANYRSV
+10 VF
-17 IRAAAILILT
+17 
-27 MICGGLCAQTVS
+27 
-39 ISPKTGNVISA
+39 
-50 SSTDNEQ
+50 
-57 HLNGYGGAWVHN
+57 
-69 QLPLTLITSDEAT
+69 
-82 LTEAGLMSVHANNV
+82 
-96 SAQTDGKLIIA
+96 A
-107 SGSSTICNHM
+107 SGAKSTTINHM
-117 SLSLPKGY
+117 TLSLPKGY
-125 RFTSYKLVINSN
+125 RFTSYKIVMDYASN
-137 SEAAVSTTLKE
+137 SDETQSTFKE
-148 MDATFKDTKESVTI
+148 MNSSFSSTLESVSVKRNDKGVVI
-162 QKTGSTGITMQRTS
+162 QRTS
-176 MNNTD
+176 LNASD

-192 PNAVQSGLAKV
+192 LENKLARVK
-203 DIVSFVITFE
+203 ITSFVITFE
-213 CTEKFNENLKPGV
+213 CTDKFDENLRPSV
-226 TTLTRGVSCL
+226 TSLTSGVSCL
-236 ALPFQTQRVDLGS
+236 ALPFQTQRVDLGP
-249 IKQETV
+249 ITQKTV
-255 KGYTS
+255 NKYTS
-260 YKYWYK
+260 YKYDYN
-266 NVQDLKADFLL
+266 NVKDLKADFLL
-277 YDNSGI
+277 YDNAGI

-290 GTAGEGNIAKLS
+290 GIAG
-302 FDGTNTYIGL
+302 DGCISSIYDGGTYTYIGL

-323 DAVAQGE
+323 DAVAQGS

-345 YANNVAQN
+345 YENNVAQN
-353 IKTGDKIYITD
+353 IKKGDKIYITD
-364 GKGNYMNASL
+364 GKGKYLNADL
-374 KFTPTKVEWN
+374 KFTATKVEWN
-384 YATDGKLSTKSG
+384 YAADGKLSTKSG
-396 NSTVYYLRHIE
+396 SSTVYLRHE
-407 NSSWF
+407 ESGALFWK
-412 GPTTY
+412 TY
-417 SLETT
+417 SLKTT
-422 TKSNQASS
+422 TDSSQASA
-430 FNTDGTTLFYVSGT
+430 FNTDGTTLYYGKGT
-444 NSYII
+444 NSHII
-449 SYDSNGK
+449 SFDSNGN
-456 AAYNITQSNAIAV
+456 AVYDVTQSNAIAI
-469 NSAVTS
+469 NAATS
-475 SDNSFTV
+475 NNSFTV
-482 RMFDKTGNG
+482 KMFDKTGNG

-498 NRENPTGDIVLEK
+498 NKNNPTGDIVLEK
-511 LNNDAIK
+511 INNDAIK

-554 PSGEKKLKNQY
+554 PSGDKKLKNQY

-574 NGKVDFAVPTNFGT
+574 NGKVEFAVPTNFGT
-588 NGLRFAFEGLH
+588 TGLRFAFEGLH
-599 HKNADETYGDPTVVG
+599 HKNADETYLSIGSEG

-626 YDLIN
+626 YDLIG
-631 ENLQAHRS
+631 ENLQGHSS
-639 EAADYDYTKKIEV
+639 EAANYDYTKKIEV
-652 KVAGTQ
+652 KVAGDK
-658 AFKCNNSDI
+658 AFECNNSDI

-673 GDGTYYYVENRYSNA
+673 GDGTYYYKEKRYSNA
-688 AYNTQGGT
+688 EYINQGGT
-696 WNKMVVNNGDDYV
+696 WNEMVVNNGDDYV

-724 PTTTPRHAFYAY
+724 PTATPRHAFYAY
-736 YSTDLKLTTVNYVPE
+736 YSTDLKLSTVNYVPE

-757 YKDAVV
+757 YNDAVV

-772 AGVKVSLKDT
+772 VGVKVSLKDT
-782 YDKPIAAGQGYVYAK
+782 GDQPIAAGQGYVYAK
-797 QIIDKIAEDIKNKKE
+797 QIIDKIAEDITNKKV
-812 NAPVDT
+812 NAPVDA

-825 ASNIN
+825 ASNIK
-830 SLLFSDMDPTW
+830 SLLFSDTDPSW
-841 GTLTDLKAKL
+841 GTLADLKAKL

-936 TKTGSYVQTKD
+936 TETGSYVQTKD
-947 NCAFTFYTMK
+947 NCAFTFYTMNP
-957 TDNTFSN
+957 DNTFSN

-973 EADAHFSPFTGQFVT
+973 EADAHFSAFKGVPVT
-988 QPNKAYVVSI
+988 TPNQAYVVSI
-998 DQMEETNSDKVLFV
+998 DQVEETNSDKVLFV
-1012 VRQSGSTIEATPATL
+1012 VRQSGSTIEATPATPE
-1027 TQPLIQGET
+1027 QPLIQGET

-1080 ERFQDVYVLPFRSYY
+1080 ERFEDVFVLPFRSYY
-1095 ACQNGANNV
+1095 ACQNGTNNV

-1125 TTTTSAGFMFSAETG
+1125 TATTSAGFMFSAETG

>member
-50 SSTDNEQ
+50 SSYGTETHQ
-57 HLNGYGGAWVHN
+57 KGFGGAWVHN

-192 PNAVQSGLAKV
+192 PNAGQSGLAKV

-283 VDGTAKP
+283 VGGAAKP
-290 GTAGEGNIAKLS
+290 GTAGDGSIAKLS

-353 IKTGDKIYITD
+353 IKKGDKIYITD

-430 FNTDGTTLFYVSGT
+430 FDTDGTTLFYGSGT

-482 RMFDKTGNG
+482 RMFDKTGNN

-498 NRENPTGDIVLEK
+498 NKDNPTGDIVLEE

-588 NGLRFAFEGLH
+588 TGLRFAFEGLH
-599 HKNADETYGDPTVVG
+599 HKNADETYTNIGSEG

-696 WNKMVVNNGDDYV
+696 WQKMLVNNGDGYV

-736 YSTDLKLTTVNYVPE
+736 YSTDLKLTTVDYVPE

-782 YDKPIAAGQGYVYAK
+782 DDKPIAAGQGYVYAK
-797 QIIDKIAEDIKNKKE
+797 QIIDKIAEDINNKKE
-812 NAPVDT
+812 NAPVNT

-830 SLLFSDMDPTW
+830 SLLFSDTDPTW

-936 TKTGSYVQTKD
+936 TETGSYIQTKD
-947 NCAFTFYTMK
+947 NCAFTFYTMN

-1055 GVKVPKTDGIFYFNK
+1055 GVKVPKTEGIFYFNK

-1125 TTTTSAGFMFSAETG
+1125 TATTSAGFMFSADTG

>member
-50 SSTDNEQ
+50 SSYGTETHQ
-57 HLNGYGGAWVHN
+57 KGFGGAWVHN

-82 LTEAGLMSVHANNV
+82 LKESGLMSVHANNV
-96 SAQTDGKLIIA
+96 SAQDGKLVII
-107 SGSSTICNHM
+107 SGAGSICNHM

-125 RFTSYKLVINSN
+125 RFTSYKMVINSN
-137 SEAAVSTTLKE
+137 NTSVVSTTLME
-148 MDATFKDTKESVTI
+148 MDATFTDTKESVTI
-162 QKTGSTGITMQRTS
+162 QRTGSTGITMQRTS

-181 MGNILYFKQEH
+181 MGNILYFKQDH
-192 PNAVQSGLAKV
+192 PTANNGSSWV
-203 DIVSFVITFE
+203 DIVSFVVTFE
-213 CTEKFNENLKPGV
+213 CTDKFNENLRPGV
-226 TTLTRGVSCL
+226 TTLPSGVSCL
-236 ALPFQTQRVDLGS
+236 ALPFQTQRVDLGP
-249 IKQETV
+249 ITQKTV
-255 KGYTS
+255 NNYKS
-260 YKYWYK
+260 YKYDYG

-283 VDGTAKP
+283 VGGTAKP
-290 GTAGEGNIAKLS
+290 GTAGAGNIAKLS

-353 IKTGDKIYITD
+353 IKNGDKIYITD

-374 KFTPTKVEWN
+374 KFTATKVEWN
-384 YATDGKLSTKSG
+384 YAADGKLSTTSG
-396 NSTVYYLRHIE
+396 TSTVYLRHHKSGII
-407 NSSWF
+407 NIK
-412 GPTTY
+412 Y
-417 SLETT
+417 SLTT
-422 TKSNQASS
+422 TTEPNEASA

-482 RMFDKTGNG
+482 RMFDKTGNK

-498 NRENPTGDIVLEK
+498 NKDNPTGDIVLEK

-518 FQIEGLTG
+518 FQIEGLAG

-588 NGLRFAFEGLH
+588 TGLRFAFEGLH

-673 GDGTYYYVENRYSNA
+673 GDGTHYYVENRYSNA

-696 WNKMVVNNGDDYV
+696 WNEMVVNNGDDYV

-757 YKDAVV
+757 YNDAVV

-772 AGVKVSLKDT
+772 VGVKVSLKDT
-782 YDKPIAAGQGYVYAK
+782 DNKPIAAGQGYVYAK
-797 QIIDKIAEDIKNKKE
+797 QIIDKIDKDIKAKKE

-830 SLLFSDMDPTW
+830 SLLFSDTDPAW
-841 GTLTDLKAKL
+841 GTLTDLKAQL

-947 NCAFTFYTMK
+947 NCAFTFYTMNA
-957 TDNTFSN
+957 DNTFSN
-964 AQETGEYIY
+964 AQKTGEYIY

-1125 TTTTSAGFMFSAETG
+1125 TATTSAGFMFSAETG